1 MLTNNS
7 VQAEADKNQSLVIR
21 LPRTLSYL
29 ETWGF
34 GLTGHV
40 GWIGTAPII
49 HAALGPK
56 AILVWLFGTI
66 ISFLLNL
73 QVQSLGRH
81 WPDVAGGTP
90 NYTTRL
96 LKNFPGLG
104 RYVALGYFFSWA
116 AAPALY
122 AIILT
127 NLIKVNFE
135 TLGISCPETL
145 LKVVFTAIPFIVAFS
160 GSRALALLHL
170 FFVFPA
176 ILLLLLFCIQGVIW
190 LGFSTA
196 SLEFTPT
203 STHSL
208 SFEEWAKWFFLASYS
223 IYACETTSSFVA
235 DSHHPYKT
243 LRFLTVAAWL
253 IPPVFLGASWVL
265 MCSAPNPTIGDDAFL
280 NMVAASKPFWG
291 ENASFLVTLLITVSC
306 LLSSATAVSNS
317 PRILYQLALD
327 RQLSPIFALV
337 SRQGVLGPAILIT
350 FLLSLLCLNLG
361 NVSQLVTVAG
371 TCYLV
376 SIMGLHLG
384 LWLCRGKPQVLW
396 PWWSLGFFF
405 VEAVVLIVGGLAW
418 NWRDFLVGLLLPIVL
433 MIGDVALRRL
443 RFAPL
448 HLEWWTQR
456 YYTRPNKNNSDFLVL
471 QVVVLVSLIC
481 ITATSSWVIRNLL
494 DRVSNNPQN
503 SLLAILLV
511 TLSFIGVAIACWT
524 TLPQIVAIDE
534 ARKQAKNLFITT
546 LDTVPDTVLVLDE
559 NGRICQTNAAAEE
572 LFQTTVQQLLGKKLN
587 QLLICYRGKPEE
599 WSIRTEQTL
608 KINQGLRIV
617 EATISQPF
625 NAQQREYV
633 VIVRDITK
641 RKLVEE
647 ELVQYRYQLEQMVLE
662 RTIELI
668 RVNQQL
674 EQDIIKR
681 QQAQEQLLHNS
692 LHDGLTGLPNQRLF
706 MERVQRAIE
715 RTKHQPKNYLF
726 AVLFLD
732 LDRFK
737 VVNDSLGHLLGNQ
750 LLIAIS
756 HRLKSVLRVV
766 DIVARFGGDE
776 FTILIEE
783 IEDISTA
790 IQVAERI
797 KKVLALPFQL
807 NEHRVFTNVSIGIA
821 LSKADYEQAA
831 QILRDADVAMYC
843 AKALGKARYEV
854 FDPKMHEG
862 ASLLLELET
871 ALRHALIK
879 QEEFRLDYQ
888 PIVSLTTGKITGFE
902 ALIRW
907 YHPERGLISPQDFIP
922 LAEET
927 GMIVSIGQ
935 WVLYEACHQMH
946 TWHQKFPTSLPL
958 TISVNFSGK
967 QITQPDVFKQ
977 VKHILQETGLKPYSL
992 KLEITETFLMD
1003 NFELATTVLS
1013 QLTELNVE
1021 MHMDD
1026 FGTGYSSLSYIHR
1039 LPIKTLKIDRSFVT
1053 NIGSRGE
1060 NLEIVRAIV
1069 TLAHN
1074 LNMSVTAEGIE
1085 TVDQL
1090 AQLKALQCDYGQGYF
1105 FLPPMESAEVEIL
1118 LAANL
1123 CNKNFLKR

>member
-1 MLTNNS
+1 MVSNDSARAQNN
-7 VQAEADKNQSLVIR
+7 QHLLMR

-56 AILVWLFGTI
+56 AILVWFFGTI

-81 WPDVAGGTP
+81 WSDVAGGTP

-96 LKNFPGLG
+96 LKNFPDLG

-135 TLGISCPETL
+135 TLGISCPETF
-145 LKVVFTAIPFIVAFS
+145 LKVLFTAIPFILAFS
-160 GSRALALLHL
+160 GTRALALLHL
-170 FFVFPA
+170 FFVLPA
-176 ILLLLLFCIQGVIW
+176 ILLLLSFCVQGVLW
-190 LGFSTA
+190 LAFSSA
-196 SLEFTPT
+196 NFNFLPT

-208 SFEEWAKWFFLASYS
+208 SFQEWAKWFFLASYS

-235 DSHHPYKT
+235 DSRHPYKT
-243 LRFLTVAAWL
+243 LKFLTVAAWL
-253 IPPVFLGASWVL
+253 IPPVFLGGSWVL
-265 MCSAPNPTIGDDAFL
+265 MCSTQNPIIRDDAFL
-280 NMVAASKPFWG
+280 NLVAASEPFWG
-291 ENASFLVTLLITVSC
+291 ESASFLVTLLITISC

-337 SRQGVLGPAILIT
+337 SRQGVLGPAILLT

-371 TCYLV
+371 TCYLM

-384 LWLCRGKPQVLW
+384 LWLCRGKPHVLW
-396 PWWSLGFFF
+396 PWWSLGFFLL
-405 VEAVVLIVGGLAW
+405 EAVVLIVGGLAW
-418 NWRDFLVGLLLPIVL
+418 NWRDFLVGLLLPIIL
-433 MIGDVALRRL
+433 MITDVVLRRL

-448 HLEWWTQR
+448 HPNWWTQR
-456 YYTRPNKNNSDFLVL
+456 YDTKSNRNNPDFVVL
-471 QVVVLVSLIC
+471 QVIVLVSLIC
-481 ITATSSWVIRNLL
+481 ITATISWVIRDFL
-494 DRVSNNPQN
+494 DRLSNHPQN
-503 SLLAILLV
+503 SFLAILLV
-511 TLSFIGVAIACWT
+511 TLSFAGVAIACWT
-524 TLPQIVAIDE
+524 TLPQIIAIDE
-534 ARKQAKNLFITT
+534 ARKQARNLFITT

-559 NGRICQTNAAAEE
+559 DGTISQTNAAAEE
-572 LFQTTVQQLLGKKLN
+572 LFQTSIQQLLGQNLN
-587 QLLICYRGKPEE
+587 QLLICYRGKPEQ
-599 WSIRTEQTL
+599 WSIRSEQSL

-617 EATISQPF
+617 ESTISQPF
-625 NAQQREYV
+625 NSLLREYI

-641 RKLVEE
+641 RKLAEE
-647 ELVQYRYQLEQMVLE
+647 ELVQYRYQLEQLVLE

-674 EQDIIKR
+674 QQDIVKR
-681 QQAQEQLLHNS
+681 QEAQEQLLHNS

-706 MERVQRAIE
+706 LERVQQAIE
-715 RTKHQPKNYLF
+715 QAKQQNNYLF

-756 HRLKSVLRVV
+756 HRLKSVLRGE

-783 IEDISTA
+783 IEDIDTA

-821 LSKADYEQAA
+821 LSRVDYEQAA

-843 AKALGKARYEV
+843 AKSLGKARYEV

-862 ASLLLELET
+862 AALLLELET
-871 ALRHALIK
+871 ALRNALLK

-888 PIVSLTTGKITGFE
+888 PIVSLTTGKIIGFE

-927 GMIVSIGQ
+927 GMIVNIGQ
-935 WVLYEACHQMH
+935 WVLYEACYQMH
-946 TWHQKFPTSLPL
+946 KWHKQFLTSQPL

-967 QITQPDVFKQ
+967 QITQPGVFKQ
-977 VKHILQETGLKPYSL
+977 VKHILQQTGLEPCCL
-992 KLEITETFLMD
+992 KLEITESLLLD

-1013 QLTELNVE
+1013 QLTALNVE

-1026 FGTGYSSLSYIHR
+1026 FGTGFSSLSYLHR
-1039 LPIKTLKIDRSFVT
+1039 LPIKTIKIDRSFVT
-1053 NIGSRGE
+1053 SIGSRGE
-1060 NLEIVRAIV
+1060 NLEIIRAIV

-1105 FLPPMESAEVEIL
+1105 FLPPMERAEVEIL

-1123 CNKNFLKR
+1123 CGKNFLKR

>member
-1 MLTNNS
+1 MVNNNS
-7 VQAEADKNQSLVIR
+7 VQAEKNQHLVIR

-81 WPDVAGGTP
+81 WSDVAGGTP

-96 LKNFPGLG
+96 LENFPALG

-135 TLGISCPETL
+135 PLGISFPENL
-145 LKVVFTAIPFIVAFS
+145 LKVLFTAIPFILAFS
-160 GSRALALLHL
+160 GTRALALLHL

-176 ILLLLLFCIQGVIW
+176 ILLLLLFCIQGVLW
-190 LGFSTA
+190 LAFST
-196 SLEFTPT
+196 SSFKFLPI

-208 SFEEWAKWFFLASYS
+208 SFEEWAKWFFLGSYS
-223 IYACETTSSFVA
+223 IFACETTSSFVA
-235 DSHHPYKT
+235 DSRHPYKT

-253 IPPVFLGASWVL
+253 IPLVFLGGSWVL
-265 MCSAPNPTIGDDAFL
+265 ICSAPNPALGDDVFL
-280 NMVAASKPFWG
+280 NLVAASVPFWG
-291 ENASFLVTLLITVSC
+291 ESAPFLVTLLITISC

-317 PRILYQLALD
+317 PRMLYQLALD
-327 RQLSPIFALV
+327 RQISPIFALV
-337 SRQGVLGPAILIT
+337 SRQGVLVPAILVT

-361 NVSQLVTVAG
+361 NISQLVTVAG
-371 TCYLV
+371 TCYLM

-384 LWLCRGKPQVLW
+384 LWLCRGQAHVLW
-396 PWWSLGFFF
+396 PWWSLSFFL

-418 NWRDFLVGLLLPIVL
+418 NWRDFLVGLLLPIIL

-443 RFAPL
+443 KFAPL
-448 HLEWWTQR
+448 HPKWWTQR
-456 YYTRPNKNNSDFLVL
+456 YDTRAVKNNSDFVVL
-471 QVVVLVSLIC
+471 QVIVLVSLIC
-481 ITATSSWVIRNLL
+481 ITATISWVIRDLL
-494 DRVSNNPQN
+494 DRLSTNPQN

-511 TLSFIGVAIACWT
+511 TLSFTGVAIACWT
-524 TLPQIVAIDE
+524 TLPQIIAIDE
-534 ARKQAKNLFITT
+534 ARKQARNLFITT

-559 NGRICQTNAAAEE
+559 KGRICQTNAAAEE
-572 LFQTTVQQLLGKKLN
+572 LFETNIQQLLGKNLN
-587 QLLICYRGKPEE
+587 QLLMCYRGTPEQ
-599 WSIRTEQTL
+599 WSIRSEQSL
-608 KINQGLRIV
+608 RINQGLRIV
-617 EATISQPF
+617 ESTISQPF
-625 NAQQREYV
+625 NSQLREYI

-641 RKLVEE
+641 RKLAEE
-647 ELVQYRYQLEQMVLE
+647 ELVQYRYQLEQLVLE

-674 EQDIIKR
+674 QEDIIKR
-681 QQAQEQLLHNS
+681 QEAQEQLLHNS

-706 MERVQRAIE
+706 LERVQQAIE
-715 RTKHQPKNYLF
+715 HTKQQNNYLF

-737 VVNDSLGHLLGNQ
+737 VINDSLGHLMGNQ

-756 HRLKSVLRVV
+756 HRLKSVLRVG

-797 KKVLALPFQL
+797 KKVLDLPFQL

-821 LSKADYEQAA
+821 LSKVDYEQAA

-862 ASLLLELET
+862 AALLLELET
-871 ALRHALIK
+871 ALRHALLK
-879 QEEFRLDYQ
+879 REEFCLDYQ
-888 PIVSLTTGKITGFE
+888 PIVSLITGKIIGFE

-927 GMIVSIGQ
+927 GMIVTIGQ

-946 TWHQKFPTSLPL
+946 RWHKQFPTSLPL

-977 VKHILQETGLKPYSL
+977 VKHILQQTGLEPCYL
-992 KLEITETFLMD
+992 KLEITETLLMD

-1013 QLTELNVE
+1013 QLTALNVE
-1021 MHMDD
+1021 LHMDD
-1026 FGTGYSSLSYIHR
+1026 FGTGYSSLSYLHR
-1039 LPIKTLKIDRSFVT
+1039 LPIKTIKIDRSFVT

-1060 NLEIVRAIV
+1060 NLEIIRAIV

-1085 TVDQL
+1085 TVEQL

-1105 FLPPMESAEVEIL
+1105 FLPPMGRAEVERL

-1123 CNKNFLKR
+1123 CNKNFLMR

>member
-1 MLTNNS
+1 MISNDY
-7 VQAEADKNQSLVIR
+7 VHADKNQPLGMR

-49 HAALGPK
+49 HAALGSK

-66 ISFLLNL
+66 VSFLLNL

-90 NYTTRL
+90 NYTTKL
-96 LKNFPGLG
+96 LKNFPSLG
-104 RYVALGYFFSWA
+104 RYVALGYFFSWV

-127 NLIKVNFE
+127 NLIKVNFQ
-135 TLGISCPETL
+135 TLGIVCPETF

-160 GSRALALLHL
+160 GTRALALLHL

-176 ILLLLLFCIQGVIW
+176 ILLLFLFCIQGVLW
-190 LGFSTA
+190 LTFS
-196 SLEFTPT
+196 ST
-203 STHSL
+203 SFNLPPISIHSL

-235 DSHHPYKT
+235 DSHNSEKT
-243 LRFLTVAAWL
+243 LKFLSVAAWL
-253 IPPVFLGASWVL
+253 IPPVFIGSSWVL
-265 MCSAPNPTIGDDAFL
+265 TCSAPNPTIGDDVFL
-280 NMVAASKPFWG
+280 NLLAASVPFWG
-291 ENASFLVTLLITVSC
+291 KYASFLVTLLITISC

-317 PRILYQLALD
+317 PRILYQLGLD
-327 RQLSPIFALV
+327 GQLSEIFAVV
-337 SRQGVLGPAILIT
+337 SRQGVLGPAILVAFI
-350 FLLSLLCLNLG
+350 LSLFCLNLG

-371 TCYLV
+371 TCYLL

-384 LWLCRGKPQVLW
+384 LWLCRGQPQVLW
-396 PWWSLGFFF
+396 PWCSLGFFF
-405 VEAVVLIVGGLAW
+405 IEAIVLIVGGLAW

-433 MIGDVALRRL
+433 MLGDIVLRHL
-443 RFAPL
+443 RFGPL
-448 HLEWWTQR
+448 DPRWWTER
-456 YYTRPNKNNSDFLVL
+456 YDAKSSTNNPDFVVL

-481 ITATSSWVIRNLL
+481 ITACSSWFIRDLL
-494 DRVSNNPQN
+494 SKVTNNAPN

-511 TLSFIGVAIACWT
+511 ILSFIGVAIACWT

-559 NGRICQTNAAAEE
+559 DGMICQINAAAEE
-572 LFQTTVQQLLGKKLN
+572 LFELSIQQLLGQNLN
-587 QLLICYRGKPEE
+587 QLLMSYHGKPEK
-599 WSIRTEQTL
+599 WSIRSEQTL
-608 KINQGLRIV
+608 KINKGLRIV
-617 EATISQPF
+617 ESTVSCPF
-625 NAQQREYV
+625 NPQLREYV
-633 VIVRDITK
+633 VIVRDITQ
-641 RKLVEE
+641 RKLAEE
-647 ELVQYRYQLEQMVLE
+647 ELVQYRCQLEQLVLE

-674 EQDIIKR
+674 QQDIIKR
-681 QQAQEQLLHNS
+681 QNAQEQLLHNS
-692 LHDGLTGLPNQRLF
+692 LHDVLTGLPNQSLF
-706 MERVQRAIE
+706 IERVQQSIE
-715 RTKHQPKNYLF
+715 RTKQNDNYLF

-732 LDRFK
+732 VDRFK

-756 HRLKSVLRVV
+756 HRLKSVVRAG

-783 IEDISTA
+783 IDDINTA
-790 IQVAERI
+790 IQIAERI

-807 NEHRVFTNVSIGIA
+807 NEHRVFANASIGIA
-821 LSKADYEQAA
+821 FSKVDYQQAA
-831 QILRDADVAMYC
+831 QIIRDADVAMYS
-843 AKALGKARYEV
+843 AKALGKARYQV
-854 FDPKMHEG
+854 FDQKMHES

-871 ALRHALIK
+871 ALRHALLLK
-879 QEEFRLDYQ
+879 QEEFRLYYQ
-888 PIVSLTTGKITGFE
+888 PIISLLTGKIIGFE

-907 YHPERGLISPQDFIP
+907 HHPERGIVSPQDFIP

-935 WVLYEACHQMH
+935 WVLYQACHQMH
-946 TWHQKFPTSLPL
+946 IWHQQFPSSLNL

-967 QITQPDVFKQ
+967 QISQPDIFKQ
-977 VKHILQETGLKPYSL
+977 VKLILQQTGLKPCSL
-992 KLEITETFLMD
+992 KLEITESLLMD

-1013 QLTELNVE
+1013 QLTALNIEL
-1021 MHMDD
+1021 HMDD
-1026 FGTGYSSLSYIHR
+1026 FGTGYSSLNYLHR
-1039 LPIKTLKIDRSFVT
+1039 LPIKTIKIDRSFVN

-1085 TVDQL
+1085 TVEQL

-1105 FLPPMESAEVEIL
+1105 FLPPLESVEVEAL
-1118 LAANL
+1118 LAANF
-1123 CNKNFLKR
+1123 CCKDFFSK

>member
-1 MLTNNS
+1 MVS
-7 VQAEADKNQSLVIR
+7 KDSAPADKNQHLLMR

-56 AILVWLFGTI
+56 AILVWFFGTI

-73 QVQSLGRH
+73 QVQKLGRH
-81 WPDVAGGTP
+81 WSDVAGGTP

-135 TLGISCPETL
+135 TLGISCPETF
-145 LKVVFTAIPFIVAFS
+145 LKVVFTAIPFILAFS
-160 GSRALALLHL
+160 GTRALALLHL

-176 ILLLLLFCIQGVIW
+176 ILLLLLFCIQGVLW
-190 LGFSTA
+190 LAFSTP
-196 SLEFTPT
+196 SFKFIST
-203 STHSL
+203 STNSL

-235 DSHHPYKT
+235 DSRHPYKT

-253 IPPVFLGASWVL
+253 IPPVFLGGSWVL
-265 MCSAPNPTIGDDAFL
+265 MCSTPNPTIGDDAYL
-280 NMVAASKPFWG
+280 NLVAASKPFWG
-291 ENASFLVTLLITVSC
+291 ESASFLVTLLITISC

-337 SRQGVLGPAILIT
+337 SRQGVLGPAILVT

-371 TCYLV
+371 TCYLM

-384 LWLCRGKPQVLW
+384 LWLCRGKPYVLW
-396 PWWSLGFFF
+396 PWWSLGFFL

-418 NWRDFLVGLLLPIVL
+418 NWRDFLVGLLLPIL
-433 MIGDVALRRL
+433 LIIGDVSLRRF

-448 HLEWWTQR
+448 HPNWWTQR
-456 YYTRPNKNNSDFLVL
+456 YDTSSSRNNPDFVVL
-471 QVVVLVSLIC
+471 QVTVLVSLIC
-481 ITATSSWVIRNLL
+481 ITATISWVIRDFL
-494 DRVSNNPQN
+494 DRFSNNPQN

-511 TLSFIGVAIACWT
+511 TLSFAGVAIACWT
-524 TLPQIVAIDE
+524 TLPQIIAIDE
-534 ARKQAKNLFITT
+534 ARKQARNLFITT
-546 LDTVPDTVLVLDE
+546 LNTVPDTVLVLDE
-559 NGRICQTNAAAEE
+559 NGTISQINAAAEE
-572 LFQTTVQQLLGKKLN
+572 LFQISVHQLIGQKLN
-587 QLLICYRGKPEE
+587 QILICYRGKPEQ
-599 WSIRTEQTL
+599 WSIRSEQTL

-617 EATISQPF
+617 ESTISQPF
-625 NAQQREYV
+625 NSQLREYV
-633 VIVRDITK
+633 VIVRDITR
-641 RKLVEE
+641 RKLAEE
-647 ELVQYRYQLEQMVLE
+647 ELVQYRYQLEQLVLE

-674 EQDIIKR
+674 QQDIIKR
-681 QQAQEQLLHNS
+681 QEVQEQLLHNS
-692 LHDGLTGLPNQRLF
+692 LHDELTGLPNQRLF
-706 MERVQRAIE
+706 MERVQQAIE
-715 RTKHQPKNYLF
+715 QTKQQNNYLF

-756 HRLKSVLRVV
+756 HRLKSVLRVG

-821 LSKADYEQAA
+821 LSRADYEQAA

-854 FDPKMHEG
+854 FDQKMHEG
-862 ASLLLELET
+862 AALLLELET
-871 ALRHALIK
+871 ALRHALLK

-888 PIVSLTTGKITGFE
+888 PIVSLTTGKIIGFE
-902 ALIRW
+902 ALLRW

-927 GMIVSIGQ
+927 GMIVTIGQ

-946 TWHQKFPTSLPL
+946 AWHKQFPTSIPL

-967 QITQPDVFKQ
+967 QITQPDVFKE
-977 VKHILQETGLKPYSL
+977 VKHILQQTGLEPCYL
-992 KLEITETFLMD
+992 KLEITETLLMD

-1013 QLTELNVE
+1013 QLTALNVE

-1026 FGTGYSSLSYIHR
+1026 FGTGYSSLSYLHR

-1053 NIGSRGE
+1053 TIGSRGE
-1060 NLEIVRAIV
+1060 NLEIIRAIV

-1085 TVDQL
+1085 TVEQL

-1105 FLPPMESAEVEIL
+1105 FLPPMERTEVERL

-1123 CNKNFLKR
+1123 CRKNFLKR

>member
-1 MLTNNS
+1 MVSNDSARAENN
-7 VQAEADKNQSLVIR
+7 QHLLMR

-56 AILVWLFGTI
+56 AILVWFFGTI

-127 NLIKVNFE
+127 DLIQVNFE
-135 TLGISCPETL
+135 TLGISCPETF
-145 LKVVFTAIPFIVAFS
+145 LKILFTAIPFVLAFS
-160 GSRALALLHL
+160 GTRALALLHL

-176 ILLLLLFCIQGVIW
+176 ILLLLLFSIQGVLW
-190 LGFSTA
+190 LAFS
-196 SLEFTPT
+196 SGSFKVIST

-235 DSHHPYKT
+235 DSRHPYKT
-243 LRFLTVAAWL
+243 LKFLTVAAWL
-253 IPPVFLGASWVL
+253 IPPVFIGASWVL
-265 MCSAPNPTIGDDAFL
+265 MCSPPNPTIGDDTFL
-280 NMVAASKPFWG
+280 NLVAASKPFWG
-291 ENASFLVTLLITVSC
+291 EYASFLVTLLITISC

-327 RQLSPIFALV
+327 RQISPIFGLV
-337 SRQGVLGPAILIT
+337 SRQGVLVPAILVT

-361 NVSQLVTVAG
+361 NISQLVTVAG
-371 TCYLV
+371 TCYLI

-384 LWLCRGKPQVLW
+384 LWLCRSQPHVLW
-396 PWWSLGFFF
+396 PWWSLGFFL

-433 MIGDVALRRL
+433 MSADLGLRRL

-448 HLEWWTQR
+448 QPNWWTQR
-456 YYTRPNKNNSDFLVL
+456 YDTKSSRNNPDFVVL
-471 QVVVLVSLIC
+471 QVIVLVSLIC
-481 ITATSSWVIRNLL
+481 ITATISWVIRDLL
-494 DRVSNNPQN
+494 DRLSTNLQN

-511 TLSFIGVAIACWT
+511 TLSFTGVAIACWT

-534 ARKQAKNLFITT
+534 ARKQARNLFITT

-559 NGRICQTNAAAEE
+559 DGKISQTNAAAEE
-572 LFQTTVQQLLGKKLN
+572 LFETSLQQLLGQNLN
-587 QLLICYRGKPEE
+587 QLLISYRGKPDK
-599 WSIRTEQTL
+599 WSIRSEQSL

-617 EATISQPF
+617 ESTISQPF
-625 NAQQREYV
+625 NSQLREYI

-641 RKLVEE
+641 RKLAEE
-647 ELVQYRYQLEQMVLE
+647 ELLQYRYQLEQLVLE

-674 EQDIIKR
+674 QQDIIKR
-681 QQAQEQLLHNS
+681 QEAQEQLLHNS

-706 MERVQRAIE
+706 IERVQQAIE
-715 RTKHQPKNYLF
+715 RTKQQNNYLF

-756 HRLKSVLRVV
+756 HRLKSVLRVG

-821 LSKADYEQAA
+821 LSKPDYEQAA
-831 QILRDADVAMYC
+831 QIIRDADVAMYC

-854 FDPKMHEG
+854 FDSKMHEG
-862 ASLLLELET
+862 AALLLELET
-871 ALRHALIK
+871 ALRHALLK

-888 PIVSLTTGKITGFE
+888 PIVSLTTGKIIGFE
-902 ALIRW
+902 ALLRW

-935 WVLYEACHQMH
+935 WVLYEACNQMH
-946 TWHQKFPTSLPL
+946 RWHKQFPTSIPL

-967 QITQPDVFKQ
+967 QITQPNVFKE
-977 VKHILQETGLKPYSL
+977 VKHILQQTGLEPCCL
-992 KLEITETFLMD
+992 KLEITETLLMD

-1013 QLTELNVE
+1013 QLTALNVE

-1026 FGTGYSSLSYIHR
+1026 FGTGYSSLSYLHR

-1053 NIGSRGE
+1053 SIGSRGE
-1060 NLEIVRAIV
+1060 NLEIIRAIV

-1085 TVDQL
+1085 TVEQL

-1105 FLPPMESAEVEIL
+1105 FLPPMERAEVEIL

-1123 CNKNFLKR
+1123 CGKNFLNR

>member
-1 MLTNNS
+1 MVSNDS
-7 VQAEADKNQSLVIR
+7 ARAEKNQHLLMR

-56 AILVWLFGTI
+56 AILVWFFGTI
-66 ISFLLNL
+66 VSFLLNL
-73 QVQSLGRH
+73 QVQSLGRY
-81 WPDVAGGTP
+81 WSDVAGGTP

-96 LKNFPGLG
+96 LENFPALG

-135 TLGISCPETL
+135 PLGISFPENL
-145 LKVVFTAIPFIVAFS
+145 LKVLFTAIPFILAFS
-160 GSRALALLHL
+160 GTRALALLHL

-176 ILLLLLFCIQGVIW
+176 ILLLLLFCIQGVLW
-190 LGFSTA
+190 LAFST
-196 SLEFTPT
+196 SSFKFLPI

-208 SFEEWAKWFFLASYS
+208 SFEEWAKWFFLGSYS
-223 IYACETTSSFVA
+223 IFACETTSSFVA
-235 DSHHPYKT
+235 DSRHPYKT
-243 LRFLTVAAWL
+243 LSFLTVAAWL
-253 IPPVFLGASWVL
+253 IPPVFLGGSWVL

-280 NMVAASKPFWG
+280 NLVEASKPFWG
-291 ENASFLVTLLITVSC
+291 ESASFLVTLLITISC

-317 PRILYQLALD
+317 PRMLYQLALD
-327 RQLSPIFALV
+327 RQISPIFALV
-337 SRQGVLGPAILIT
+337 SRQGVLGPAILVT

-361 NVSQLVTVAG
+361 NISQLVTVAG
-371 TCYLV
+371 TCYLM

-384 LWLCRGKPQVLW
+384 LWLCRGQPHVLW
-396 PWWSLGFFF
+396 PWWSLGFFL
-405 VEAVVLIVGGLAW
+405 VELVVLIVGGLAW
-418 NWRDFLVGLLLPIVL
+418 NWIDFLVGLLLPIIL

-448 HLEWWTQR
+448 HPKWWTQR
-456 YYTRPNKNNSDFLVL
+456 YDTRAIKNNSDFVVL
-471 QVVVLVSLIC
+471 QVIVLVSLIC
-481 ITATSSWVIRNLL
+481 ITATISWVIRDLL
-494 DRVSNNPQN
+494 DRLSTNPQN

-511 TLSFIGVAIACWT
+511 TLSFTGVAIACWT
-524 TLPQIVAIDE
+524 TLPQIIAIDE
-534 ARKQAKNLFITT
+534 ARKQARNLFITT

-559 NGRICQTNAAAEE
+559 KGIICQTNAAAEE
-572 LFQTTVQQLLGKKLN
+572 LFETSIQQLLGKNLN
-587 QLLICYRGKPEE
+587 QLLMCYRGTPEQ
-599 WSIRTEQTL
+599 WSIRSEQSL
-608 KINQGLRIV
+608 RINQGLRIV
-617 EATISQPF
+617 ESTISQPF
-625 NAQQREYV
+625 NSQLREYI

-641 RKLVEE
+641 RKLAEE
-647 ELVQYRYQLEQMVLE
+647 ELVQYRYQLEQLVLE

-674 EQDIIKR
+674 QQDIIKR
-681 QQAQEQLLHNS
+681 QEAQEQLLHNS

-706 MERVQRAIE
+706 MERVQQAIE
-715 RTKHQPKNYLF
+715 HSKQQNNYLF

-737 VVNDSLGHLLGNQ
+737 VVNDSLGHLQGNQ

-756 HRLKSVLRVV
+756 HRLKSVLRVG

-776 FTILIEE
+776 FTILLEE

-790 IQVAERI
+790 IHVAERI
-797 KKVLALPFQL
+797 KKVLASPFQL

-821 LSKADYEQAA
+821 LSKRDYEQAA

-862 ASLLLELET
+862 AALLLELET
-871 ALRHALIK
+871 ALRHALLK
-879 QEEFRLDYQ
+879 QEDFRLDYQ
-888 PIVSLTTGKITGFE
+888 PIVSLTTGKVIGFE

-927 GMIVSIGQ
+927 GMIVSIGE

-946 TWHQKFPTSLPL
+946 RWHQQFPTSPPL

-977 VKHILQETGLKPYSL
+977 VKHILQQTGLEPCCL
-992 KLEITETFLMD
+992 KLEITETLLMD

-1013 QLTELNVE
+1013 QLTALNVE
-1021 MHMDD
+1021 THMDD
-1026 FGTGYSSLSYIHR
+1026 FGTGYSSLSYLHR
-1039 LPIKTLKIDRSFVT
+1039 LPIKTIKIDRSFVT
-1053 NIGSRGE
+1053 SIGSRGE
-1060 NLEIVRAIV
+1060 NLEIIRAIV

-1085 TVDQL
+1085 TVEQL

-1105 FLPPMESAEVEIL
+1105 FLSPMERAEVERL

-1123 CNKNFLKR
+1123 CSKNFLKR

>member
-7 VQAEADKNQSLVIR
+7 VQAETNQHLGIR

-49 HAALGPK
+49 HAALGSK

-73 QVQSLGRH
+73 QIQSLGRH

-96 LKNFPGLG
+96 LKNFPGLD

-116 AAPALY
+116 APPALY

-127 NLIKVNFE
+127 NLIKANLE
-135 TLGISCPETL
+135 TLNISCPEAF
-145 LKVVFTAIPFIVAFS
+145 LKVLFTAIPFILAFS
-160 GSRALALLHL
+160 GTRALALLHL

-190 LGFSTA
+190 LAFSAT
-196 SLEFTPT
+196 SFQFIPI

-235 DSHHPYKT
+235 DSRHPYKT
-243 LRFLTVAAWL
+243 LSFLTVAAWL
-253 IPPVFLGASWVL
+253 IPAVFLGGSWVL
-265 MCSAPNPTIGDDAFL
+265 MCSTPDPIIDDAFL
-280 NMVAASKPFWG
+280 NLVEASKLFWG
-291 ENASFLVTLLITVSC
+291 ESVSFIVTLIITISC
-306 LLSSATAVSNS
+306 LLSAATAVSNS

-327 RQLSPIFALV
+327 GQLSPLFTLV
-337 SRQGVLGPAILIT
+337 SPQGVLGPAILVT

-361 NVSQLVTVAG
+361 NITQLVTVAG

-384 LWLCRGKPQVLW
+384 LWLCREKPQVLW

-418 NWRDFLVGLLLPIVL
+418 NWRDFLTGLLLPIIL
-433 MIGDVALRRL
+433 MLGDVALRRL
-443 RFAPL
+443 KLASLYPK
-448 HLEWWTQR
+448 WWAQH
-456 YYTRPNKNNSDFLVL
+456 YKANFNKNNQDFVVL
-471 QVVVLVSLIC
+471 QVIVLVPLIC
-481 ITATSSWVIRNLL
+481 ITATSAWIIRNLL
-494 DRVSNNPQN
+494 DTNSNNTDN

-511 TLSFIGVAIACWT
+511 TFSFSGVAIACWT
-524 TLPQIVAIDE
+524 TLPQIVAIDD
-534 ARKQAKNLFITT
+534 ARKQAKSLFITT

-559 NGRICQTNAAAEE
+559 DGKICQTNAAAEE
-572 LFQTTVQQLLGKKLN
+572 LFQTDIQQLLGQKLN
-587 QLLICYRGKPEE
+587 QILICYRGKPEQ
-599 WSIRTEQTL
+599 WPIRSGQTL
-608 KINQGLRIV
+608 KTNQGLRIV
-617 EATISQPF
+617 ESTISQPF
-625 NAQQREYV
+625 NYQLRQYV

-641 RKLVEE
+641 RKLVEK
-647 ELVQYRYQLEQMVLE
+647 ELVQYCHHLEQMLLKS
-662 RTIELI
+662 TIELI
-668 RVNQQL
+668 KANQQL
-674 EQDIIKR
+674 GKDIMKH

-692 LHDGLTGLPNQRLF
+692 LHDGLTGLPNQRFFL
-706 MERVQRAIE
+706 EQVQQAIE
-715 RTKHQPKNYLF
+715 RTKQQNKYLF

-737 VVNDSLGHLLGNQ
+737 VINNSLGHLLGNQ
-750 LLIAIS
+750 LLIEVS
-756 HRLKSVLRVV
+756 YRLKSVLRVK
-766 DIVARFGGDE
+766 DIVARFSGDE
-776 FTILIEE
+776 FTILIKE
-783 IEDISTA
+783 IEDINTV
-790 IQVAERI
+790 IQLAERI
-797 KKVLALPFQL
+797 KKVLAFPFQL
-807 NEHRVFTNVSIGIA
+807 NEHITFTNANIGIA
-821 LSKADYEQAA
+821 LSKTDYEQAA
-831 QILRDADVAMYC
+831 QILRDAHVAMYR
-843 AKALGKARYEV
+843 AKLFAKARYEV
-854 FDPKMHEG
+854 FDPKIYER
-862 ASLLLELET
+862 AYLLLELEI
-871 ALRHALIK
+871 ALRNAMLK

-888 PIVSLTTGKITGFE
+888 PIISLATGKIIGFE

-907 YHPERGLISPQDFIP
+907 HHPERGLIAPQDFIP

-946 TWHQKFPTSLPL
+946 KWHKQFPSSLPL

-967 QITQPDVFKQ
+967 QITEPDVFKQ
-977 VKHILQETGLKPYSL
+977 VKHILKETGLKPCSL

-1013 QLTELNVE
+1013 QLATLNVD
-1021 MHMDD
+1021 MHIDD
-1026 FGTGYSSLSYIHR
+1026 FGTGYSSLNYLHR
-1039 LPIKTLKIDRSFVT
+1039 LPIKTLKIDRSFVS
-1053 NIGSRGE
+1053 NIGSRKE

-1074 LNMSVTAEGIE
+1074 LNISVTAKGIE
-1085 TVDQL
+1085 TVEQL
-1090 AQLKALQCDYGQGYF
+1090 GQLKALQCDYGQGYF
-1105 FLPPMESAEVEIL
+1105 FLPPIDGEQVERL
-1118 LAANL
+1118 LVANL
-1123 CNKNFLKR
+1123 CYKKF

>member
-7 VQAEADKNQSLVIR
+7 AQAEKNQRLVIR
-21 LPRTLSYL
+21 LPRTLSYP

-66 ISFLLNL
+66 ISFLLNF

-96 LKNFPGLG
+96 LKNFPSLG

-127 NLIKVNFE
+127 DLIQVNFE
-135 TLGISCPETL
+135 KLSISCPETF
-145 LKVVFTAIPFIVAFS
+145 LKVLFTAIPFILAFS
-160 GSRALALLHL
+160 GTRALALLHL

-176 ILLLLLFCIQGVIW
+176 ILLLLLFCIQGVVW
-190 LGFSTA
+190 SAFSTT
-196 SLEFTPT
+196 SFKLILT
-203 STHSL
+203 STDSL
-208 SFEEWAKWFFLASYS
+208 SFEEWAKCFFLASYS

-235 DSHHPYKT
+235 DSRHPYKT
-243 LRFLTVAAWL
+243 LKFLTVAAWL
-253 IPPVFLGASWVL
+253 IPAVFLGASWVL
-265 MCSAPNPTIGDDAFL
+265 MCSPPNPKIGNDAFL
-280 NMVAASKPFWG
+280 NLVAASKPFWG
-291 ENASFLVTLLITVSC
+291 ESACFIVTLLITISC
-306 LLSSATAVSNS
+306 LLSAATAVSNS

-327 RQLSPIFALV
+327 EQLCPLFTLV
-337 SRQGVLGPAILIT
+337 SPQGVLGPAILVT

-361 NVSQLVTVAG
+361 NIPQLVTVAG

-396 PWWSLGFFF
+396 PWWSLGFFC

-418 NWRDFLVGLLLPIVL
+418 NWRDFLVGLLLPIIL

-443 RFAPL
+443 NLAPL
-448 HLEWWTQR
+448 HLQWWTQHYNVR
-456 YYTRPNKNNSDFLVL
+456 FSRNNQDFAVL
-471 QVVVLVSLIC
+471 QVIVLVSLIC
-481 ITATSSWVIRNLL
+481 ITATSSWLLRDLL
-494 DRVSNNPQN
+494 DKNHHNIHN

-511 TLSFIGVAIACWT
+511 TLSFAGVAIACWT
-524 TLPQIVAIDE
+524 TLPQIVAIDN
-534 ARKQAKNLFITT
+534 ARKQAKSLFITT

-559 NGRICQTNAAAEE
+559 NGKICQTNAAAEE
-572 LFQTTVQQLLGKKLN
+572 LFQTTVQQLLGQKLN
-587 QLLICYRGKPEE
+587 QLLISYRGKPEQ
-599 WSIRTEQTL
+599 WSIRSEQTL
-608 KINQGLRIV
+608 KINQGLLIV
-617 EATISQPF
+617 ESTISQPF
-625 NAQQREYV
+625 NSQLREYV
-633 VIVRDITK
+633 VIIRDITK
-641 RKLVEE
+641 RKLVEK
-647 ELVQYRYQLEQMVLE
+647 ELVRYRHQLEQMVLE
-662 RTIELI
+662 RTVELI

-706 MERVQRAIE
+706 LERVQGAIE
-715 RTKHQPKNYLF
+715 RTKQQNKYLF

-750 LLIAIS
+750 LLIEIS
-756 HRLKSVLRVV
+756 HRLKSVLRVG

-807 NEHRVFTNVSIGIA
+807 NEHKVFTNASIGIA

-843 AKALGKARYEV
+843 AKSLGKARYEV
-854 FDPKMHEG
+854 FDGKMHEG

-871 ALRHALIK
+871 ALRNALLK
-879 QEEFRLDYQ
+879 QEEFRLEYQ
-888 PIVSLTTGKITGFE
+888 PIISLTSGKIIGFE

-907 YHPERGLISPQDFIP
+907 HHPKRGLVSPQDFIP

-927 GMIVSIGQ
+927 GMIVTIGQ

-946 TWHQKFPTSLPL
+946 KWHKQFPNSLSL
-958 TISVNFSGK
+958 TMSVNFSGK

-977 VKHILQETGLKPYSL
+977 VKHILQETGLNPGSL
-992 KLEITETFLMD
+992 KLEITETLLMD

-1013 QLTELNVE
+1013 QLTALNIEL
-1021 MHMDD
+1021 HMDD
-1026 FGTGYSSLSYIHR
+1026 FGTGYSSLNYLHR
-1039 LPIKTLKIDRSFVT
+1039 LPIKTLKIDRSFVS

-1074 LNMSVTAEGIE
+1074 LDMSVTAEGIE
-1085 TVDQL
+1085 TVEQL

-1105 FLPPMESAEVEIL
+1105 FLAPMEDVEVETL

-1123 CNKNFLKR
+1123 CGKNFLIK

>member
-1 MLTNNS
+1 MVSNDS
-7 VQAEADKNQSLVIR
+7 ARAEKNQHLLIR

-49 HAALGPK
+49 HAVLGPK
-56 AILVWLFGTI
+56 AILVWFFGAI

-96 LKNFPGLG
+96 LNNFPGLG

-135 TLGISCPETL
+135 PLGISYPETL
-145 LKVVFTAIPFIVAFS
+145 LKVVFTAIPFILAFS
-160 GSRALALLHL
+160 GTRALALLHL

-176 ILLLLLFCIQGVIW
+176 ILLLLLFCVQGGIW
-190 LGFSTA
+190 LAFSNA
-196 SLEFTPT
+196 SFKFIPT

-208 SFEEWAKWFFLASYS
+208 NFEEWAKWFFLGSYS

-235 DSHHPYKT
+235 DSRHPYKT
-243 LRFLTVAAWL
+243 LRFLSVAAWL
-253 IPPVFLGASWVL
+253 IPPVFIGGSWVL
-265 MCSAPNPTIGDDAFL
+265 MSSPPNPTVADDTFL
-280 NMVAASKPFWG
+280 NLVAASKPFWG
-291 ENASFLVTLLITVSC
+291 ESAPFLVTLLITISC

-337 SRQGVLGPAILIT
+337 SRQGVLGPAILVT

-361 NVSQLVTVAG
+361 NISQLVTVAG
-371 TCYLV
+371 TCYLM

-384 LWLCRGKPQVLW
+384 LWLCRGQPHVLY
-396 PWWSLGFFF
+396 PWWSLGFFL

-418 NWRDFLVGLLLPIVL
+418 NWENFLVGLLLPIIL
-433 MIGDVALRRL
+433 IIGDVALRRS

-448 HLEWWTQR
+448 HPKWWTQR
-456 YYTRPNKNNSDFLVL
+456 YDRKSMRNNSDFVVL
-471 QVVVLVSLIC
+471 QVIVLVSLIC
-481 ITATSSWVIRNLL
+481 ITATISWVIRDLL
-494 DRVSNNPQN
+494 DKLSANPQN

-511 TLSFIGVAIACWT
+511 TLSFTGVAIACWT

-534 ARKQAKNLFITT
+534 ARKQARNLFITT

-559 NGRICQTNAAAEE
+559 NGTISQTNAAAEE
-572 LFQTTVQQLLGKKLN
+572 LFQTSVQQLLGKNLN
-587 QLLICYRGKPEE
+587 QILIYYRGKPEE
-599 WSIRTEQTL
+599 WSIRSEQTL

-617 EATISQPF
+617 ESTISQPF
-625 NAQQREYV
+625 NSQLREYV

-641 RKLVEE
+641 RKLAEE
-647 ELVQYRYQLEQMVLE
+647 ELVQYRYQLEQLVLE

-681 QQAQEQLLHNS
+681 QEAQEQLLHNS

-706 MERVQRAIE
+706 MERVQQAIE
-715 RTKHQPKNYLF
+715 YTKQQNNYLF

-756 HRLKSVLRVV
+756 HRLKSVLRTG

-797 KKVLALPFQL
+797 KKVLTLPFQL

-821 LSKADYEQAA
+821 LSRADYEQAA
-831 QILRDADVAMYC
+831 QILRDADVAMYS

-862 ASLLLELET
+862 AALLLELET
-871 ALRHALIK
+871 ALRHALLK

-888 PIVSLTTGKITGFE
+888 PIVSLTTGKIIGFE

-935 WVLYEACHQMH
+935 WVLYEACQQMH
-946 TWHQKFPTSLPL
+946 RWHKKFPTSIPL

-967 QITQPDVFKQ
+967 QITQPDVFKE
-977 VKHILQETGLKPYSL
+977 VKHILQETGLEPCCL
-992 KLEITETFLMD
+992 KLEITETLLMD
-1003 NFELATTVLS
+1003 NFELATAVLS
-1013 QLTELNVE
+1013 QLTALNVE
-1021 MHMDD
+1021 LHMDD
-1026 FGTGYSSLSYIHR
+1026 FGTGYSSLSYLHR
-1039 LPIKTLKIDRSFVT
+1039 LPIKTIKIDRSFVT

-1060 NLEIVRAIV
+1060 NLEIIRAIV

-1085 TVDQL
+1085 TVEQL

-1105 FLPPMESAEVEIL
+1105 FLPPMEGAEVEIL

-1123 CNKNFLKR
+1123 CSKNFLIR

>member
-1 MLTNNS
+1 MVSNDSARVENN
-7 VQAEADKNQSLVIR
+7 QHLLIR

-56 AILVWLFGTI
+56 AILVWFFGTI

-81 WPDVAGGTP
+81 WPDIAGGTP

-96 LKNFPGLG
+96 LKNFPVLG
-104 RYVALGYFFSWA
+104 RYAALGYFFSWA

-127 NLIKVNFE
+127 DLIKVNFE

-145 LKVVFTAIPFIVAFS
+145 LRVLFTAIPFILAFS
-160 GSRALALLHL
+160 GTRALALLHL

-176 ILLLLLFCIQGVIW
+176 ILLMLLFCIQGVFW
-190 LGFSTA
+190 LVFSSA
-196 SLEFTPT
+196 SFKLIST

-235 DSHHPYKT
+235 DSRHPYKT
-243 LRFLTVAAWL
+243 LKFLTVAAWL
-253 IPPVFLGASWVL
+253 IPPVFLGGSWVL
-265 MCSAPNPTIGDDAFL
+265 MCSAQNPIIGNDTFL
-280 NMVAASKPFWG
+280 NLVAASKPFWG
-291 ENASFLVTLLITVSC
+291 ESAPFLVTLLITISC

-317 PRILYQLALD
+317 PRILYQLACD

-337 SRQGVLGPAILIT
+337 SRQGVLGPAILVT
-350 FLLSLLCLNLG
+350 FILSLLCLNLG

-371 TCYLV
+371 TCYLM

-384 LWLCRGKPQVLW
+384 LWLCRGKPHVLW
-396 PWWSLGFFF
+396 PWWSLGFFL

-418 NWRDFLVGLLLPIVL
+418 SWRDFLVGLLLPIIL
-433 MIGDVALRRL
+433 MSGDLALRRL

-448 HLEWWTQR
+448 HPDWWTQR
-456 YYTRPNKNNSDFLVL
+456 YDTRSTRNNPDFVVL
-471 QVVVLVSLIC
+471 QVIVLVSLIC
-481 ITATSSWVIRNLL
+481 TTATISWIIRDFL
-494 DRVSNNPQN
+494 DRFSDNPQN

-511 TLSFIGVAIACWT
+511 TLSFAGVAIACWT
-524 TLPQIVAIDE
+524 TLPQIIAIDE
-534 ARKQAKNLFITT
+534 ARKQARNLFITT

-559 NGRICQTNAAAEE
+559 DGTISQTNAAAEE
-572 LFQTTVQQLLGKKLN
+572 LFQTSIQQLLGQNLN
-587 QLLICYRGKPEE
+587 QILICYRGKPEE
-599 WSIRTEQTL
+599 WSIRSEQTL

-617 EATISQPF
+617 ESTISQPF
-625 NAQQREYV
+625 NSQLREYV

-641 RKLVEE
+641 RKLAEE
-647 ELVQYRYQLEQMVLE
+647 ELVQYRYQLEQLVLE

-674 EQDIIKR
+674 QQDIIKR
-681 QQAQEQLLHNS
+681 QEAQEQLLHNS

-706 MERVQRAIE
+706 MERVQQAIE
-715 RTKHQPKNYLF
+715 HSKQENNYLF

-756 HRLKSVLRVV
+756 HRLKSVLRGG

-843 AKALGKARYEV
+843 AKSLGKARYEV

-862 ASLLLELET
+862 AALLLELET
-871 ALRHALIK
+871 ALRHALLK

-888 PIVSLTTGKITGFE
+888 PIVSLTTGKIIGFE

-946 TWHQKFPTSLPL
+946 TWHKQFPTSTPL

-967 QITQPDVFKQ
+967 QITQPDVFKE
-977 VKHILQETGLKPYSL
+977 VKHILQQTGLEPCCL
-992 KLEITETFLMD
+992 KLEITETLLMD
-1003 NFELATTVLS
+1003 NFELAITVLS
-1013 QLTELNVE
+1013 QLTALNVE

-1026 FGTGYSSLSYIHR
+1026 FGTGYSSLSYLHR

-1053 NIGSRGE
+1053 SIGSRGE
-1060 NLEIVRAIV
+1060 NLEIIRAIV

-1085 TVDQL
+1085 TVEQL

-1105 FLPPMESAEVEIL
+1105 FLPPMERAEVELL

-1123 CNKNFLKR
+1123 YGKNFLKR

>member
-1 MLTNNS
+1 MVNNDS
-7 VQAEADKNQSLVIR
+7 ARAENNQHLLMR
-21 LPRTLSYL
+21 LPQTLSYL

-56 AILVWLFGTI
+56 AILVWFFGTI

-81 WPDVAGGTP
+81 WSDVAGGTP

-135 TLGISCPETL
+135 TLGISCPETF
-145 LKVVFTAIPFIVAFS
+145 LKVLFTAIPFILAFS
-160 GSRALALLHL
+160 GTRALALLHL

-176 ILLLLLFCIQGVIW
+176 ILLLLLFCVQGVLW
-190 LGFSTA
+190 LAFSSA
-196 SLEFTPT
+196 SFQFSPT

-235 DSHHPYKT
+235 DSRHPNKT
-243 LRFLTVAAWL
+243 LKFLTVAAWL
-253 IPPVFLGASWVL
+253 IPLVFLGGSWVL
-265 MCSAPNPTIGDDAFL
+265 MCSAPNPTIGDDTFL
-280 NMVAASKPFWG
+280 NLVAASKPFWG
-291 ENASFLVTLLITVSC
+291 KSAPFLATLLITISC

-317 PRILYQLALD
+317 PRMLYQLALD
-327 RQLSPIFALV
+327 RQISPIFALV
-337 SRQGVLGPAILIT
+337 SRQGVLGPAILVT

-371 TCYLV
+371 TCYLM

-384 LWLCRGKPQVLW
+384 LWLCRGKPHVLW
-396 PWWSLGFFF
+396 PWWSLGFFL

-418 NWRDFLVGLLLPIVL
+418 NWRDFLIGLLLPIIL
-433 MIGDVALRRL
+433 MSADVALRRL

-448 HLEWWTQR
+448 HPNWWTQR
-456 YYTRPNKNNSDFLVL
+456 HNTNSSRNNPDFVVL
-471 QVVVLVSLIC
+471 QVIVLVSLIC
-481 ITATSSWVIRNLL
+481 TTATISWVIRDFL
-494 DRVSNNPQN
+494 DRHSTNPQN

-511 TLSFIGVAIACWT
+511 TLSFTGVAIACWT
-524 TLPQIVAIDE
+524 TLPQIIAIDE
-534 ARKQAKNLFITT
+534 ARKQARNLFITT

-559 NGRICQTNAAAEE
+559 NGTISQTNAAAEE
-572 LFQTTVQQLLGKKLN
+572 LFQTSVQELLGQNLS
-587 QLLICYRGKPEE
+587 QILICYHGKPEQ
-599 WSIRTEQTL
+599 WSIRSEQTL
-608 KINQGLRIV
+608 KTNQGLRVV
-617 EATISQPF
+617 ESTISQPF
-625 NAQQREYV
+625 NSQLREYI
-633 VIVRDITK
+633 VIIRDITK
-641 RKLVEE
+641 RKLAEE
-647 ELVQYRYQLEQMVLE
+647 ELGQYRYQLEQLVLE

-668 RVNQQL
+668 RLNQQL
-674 EQDIIKR
+674 QQDIIKR
-681 QQAQEQLLHNS
+681 QEAQEQLLHNS

-706 MERVQRAIE
+706 LERVQQAIE
-715 RTKHQPKNYLF
+715 HSKQQKNYLF

-756 HRLKSVLRVV
+756 HRLKSILRTG

-790 IQVAERI
+790 IHVAERI
-797 KKVLALPFQL
+797 KKILASPFQL

-821 LSKADYEQAA
+821 LSKPDYEQAA

-854 FDPKMHEG
+854 FDSKMHEG
-862 ASLLLELET
+862 AALLLELET
-871 ALRHALIK
+871 ALRHALLK

-888 PIVSLTTGKITGFE
+888 PIISLTTGKIIGFE

-907 YHPERGLISPQDFIP
+907 YHPERGLISPEDFIP

-935 WVLYEACHQMH
+935 WVLYEACQQMH
-946 TWHQKFPTSLPL
+946 SWHQQFPTSLPL

-967 QITQPDVFKQ
+967 QITQPDVFQ
-977 VKHILQETGLKPYSL
+977 EVKYILQQTGLEPSCL
-992 KLEITETFLMD
+992 KLEITETLLMD

-1013 QLTELNVE
+1013 QLTTLNVE
-1021 MHMDD
+1021 LHMDD
-1026 FGTGYSSLSYIHR
+1026 FGTGYSSLSYLHR
-1039 LPIKTLKIDRSFVT
+1039 LPIKTIKIDRSFVT
-1053 NIGSRGE
+1053 SIGSRGE
-1060 NLEIVRAIV
+1060 NLEIIRAIV

-1085 TVDQL
+1085 TVEQL

-1105 FLPPMESAEVEIL
+1105 FLPPMGCAEVEIL

-1123 CNKNFLKR
+1123 CGKNFLKR

>member
-1 MLTNNS
+1 MVSNDS
-7 VQAEADKNQSLVIR
+7 ARAEKNQHLLIR

-49 HAALGPK
+49 HAALGPE
-56 AILVWLFGTI
+56 AILVWFFGAI

-96 LKNFPGLG
+96 LNNFPGLG

-135 TLGISCPETL
+135 PLGISYPETL
-145 LKVVFTAIPFIVAFS
+145 LKVVFTAIPFILAFS
-160 GSRALALLHL
+160 GTRALALLHL

-176 ILLLLLFCIQGVIW
+176 ILLLLLFCVQGGIW
-190 LGFSTA
+190 LAFSNA
-196 SLEFTPT
+196 SFKFIPT

-208 SFEEWAKWFFLASYS
+208 NFEEWAKWFFLGSYS

-235 DSHHPYKT
+235 DSRHPYKT
-243 LRFLTVAAWL
+243 LRFLSVAAWL
-253 IPPVFLGASWVL
+253 IPPVFIGGSWVL
-265 MCSAPNPTIGDDAFL
+265 MSSPPNPTVADDTFL
-280 NMVAASKPFWG
+280 NLVAASKPFWG
-291 ENASFLVTLLITVSC
+291 ESAPFLVTLLITISC

-337 SRQGVLGPAILIT
+337 SRQGVLGPAILVT

-361 NVSQLVTVAG
+361 NISQLVTVAG
-371 TCYLV
+371 TCYLM

-384 LWLCRGKPQVLW
+384 LWLCRGQPHVLY
-396 PWWSLGFFF
+396 PWWSLGFFL

-418 NWRDFLVGLLLPIVL
+418 NWENFLVGLLLPIIL
-433 MIGDVALRRL
+433 IIGDVALRRS

-448 HLEWWTQR
+448 HPKWWTQR
-456 YYTRPNKNNSDFLVL
+456 YDRKSMRNNSDFVVL
-471 QVVVLVSLIC
+471 QVIVLVSLIC
-481 ITATSSWVIRNLL
+481 ITATISWVIRDLL
-494 DRVSNNPQN
+494 DKLSANPQN

-511 TLSFIGVAIACWT
+511 TLSFTGVAIACWT

-534 ARKQAKNLFITT
+534 ARKQARNLFITT

-559 NGRICQTNAAAEE
+559 NGTISQTNAAAEE
-572 LFQTTVQQLLGKKLN
+572 LFQTSVQQLLGKNLN
-587 QLLICYRGKPEE
+587 QILIYYRGKPEE
-599 WSIRTEQTL
+599 WSIRSEQTL

-617 EATISQPF
+617 ESTISQPF
-625 NAQQREYV
+625 NSQLREYV

-641 RKLVEE
+641 RKLAEE
-647 ELVQYRYQLEQMVLE
+647 ELVQYRYQLEQLVLE
-662 RTIELI
+662 RTVELI

-681 QQAQEQLLHNS
+681 QEAQEQLLHNS
-692 LHDGLTGLPNQRLF
+692 LHDGLTGLPNQLLF
-706 MERVQRAIE
+706 MERVQQAIE
-715 RTKHQPKNYLF
+715 YTKQQNNYLF

-756 HRLKSVLRVV
+756 HRLKSVLRTG

-797 KKVLALPFQL
+797 KKVLTLPFQL

-821 LSKADYEQAA
+821 LSRADYEQAA
-831 QILRDADVAMYC
+831 QILRDADVAMYS

-862 ASLLLELET
+862 AALLLELET
-871 ALRHALIK
+871 ALRHALLK

-888 PIVSLTTGKITGFE
+888 PIVSLTTGKIIGFE

-935 WVLYEACHQMH
+935 WVLYEACEQMH
-946 TWHQKFPTSLPL
+946 RWHKKFPTSIPL

-967 QITQPDVFKQ
+967 QITQPDVFKE
-977 VKHILQETGLKPYSL
+977 VKHILQETGLEPCCL
-992 KLEITETFLMD
+992 KLEITETLLMD
-1003 NFELATTVLS
+1003 NFELATAVLS
-1013 QLTELNVE
+1013 QLTALNIEL
-1021 MHMDD
+1021 HMDD
-1026 FGTGYSSLSYIHR
+1026 FGTGYSSLSYLHR
-1039 LPIKTLKIDRSFVT
+1039 LPIKTIKIDRSFVT

-1060 NLEIVRAIV
+1060 NLEIIRAIV

-1085 TVDQL
+1085 TVEQL

-1105 FLPPMESAEVEIL
+1105 FLPPMEGAEVEIL

-1123 CNKNFLKR
+1123 CSKNFLIR

>member
-1 MLTNNS
+1 MVSNNS
-7 VQAEADKNQSLVIR
+7 ARAENNQHLLMR

-49 HAALGPK
+49 HAALGSK
-56 AILVWLFGTI
+56 AILVWFFGTI

-81 WPDVAGGTP
+81 WSDVAGGTP
-90 NYTTRL
+90 NYITRL

-135 TLGISCPETL
+135 TLGISCPETF
-145 LKVVFTAIPFIVAFS
+145 LKVLFTAIPFILAFS
-160 GSRALALLHL
+160 GTRALALLHL

-176 ILLLLLFCIQGVIW
+176 ILLLLLFCVQGVLW
-190 LGFSTA
+190 LAFSSA
-196 SLEFTPT
+196 SFTFLAT

-208 SFEEWAKWFFLASYS
+208 SFQEWAKWFFLASYS

-235 DSHHPYKT
+235 DSRHPYKT
-243 LRFLTVAAWL
+243 LKFLTIAAWV
-253 IPPVFLGASWVL
+253 IPPVFLGGSWVL
-265 MCSAPNPTIGDDAFL
+265 MCSAPNPAIGDDTFL
-280 NMVAASKPFWG
+280 NLVAASKPFWG
-291 ENASFLVTLLITVSC
+291 ESAPFLVTLLITISC

-327 RQLSPIFALV
+327 KQLSPIFALV
-337 SRQGVLGPAILIT
+337 SHQGVLGPAILVT
-350 FLLSLLCLNLG
+350 FILSLLCLNLG

-371 TCYLV
+371 TCYLM

-384 LWLCRGKPQVLW
+384 LWLCRGKPHVLW
-396 PWWSLGFFF
+396 PWWSLGFFL
-405 VEAVVLIVGGLAW
+405 VEAVVLIMGGLAW
-418 NWRDFLVGLLLPIVL
+418 NWRDFLVGLLLPIIL
-433 MIGDVALRRL
+433 MSADVALRHL
-443 RFAPL
+443 SFAPL
-448 HLEWWTQR
+448 HPRWWTQR
-456 YYTRPNKNNSDFLVL
+456 YDSKSTRNNPDFVVL
-471 QVVVLVSLIC
+471 QVSVLVSLIC
-481 ITATSSWVIRNLL
+481 TTATISWVIRDFL
-494 DRVSNNPQN
+494 DRLSNNPQN

-511 TLSFIGVAIACWT
+511 TLSFTGVAIACWT
-524 TLPQIVAIDE
+524 TLPQIIAIDE
-534 ARKQAKNLFITT
+534 ARKQARNLFITT

-559 NGRICQTNAAAEE
+559 DGTISQTNAAAEE
-572 LFQTTVQQLLGKKLN
+572 LFQTSLQQLLGQNLS
-587 QLLICYRGKPEE
+587 QLLICYRGKPEQ
-599 WSIRTEQTL
+599 WSIRSEQTL

-617 EATISQPF
+617 ESTISQPF
-625 NAQQREYV
+625 NSQLREYI

-641 RKLVEE
+641 RKLAEE
-647 ELVQYRYQLEQMVLE
+647 ELVQHRYQLEKLVLE

-674 EQDIIKR
+674 QQDIVKR
-681 QQAQEQLLHNS
+681 QEAQDQLLHNS

-706 MERVQRAIE
+706 LERVQQAIE
-715 RTKHQPKNYLF
+715 HSKQQNNYLF

-756 HRLKSVLRVV
+756 HRLKSVLRGG

-783 IEDISTA
+783 IEDIDTA

-807 NEHRVFTNVSIGIA
+807 DEHRVFTNVSIGIA
-821 LSKADYEQAA
+821 LSRADYEQAA

-843 AKALGKARYEV
+843 AKSLGKARYEV

-862 ASLLLELET
+862 AALLLELET
-871 ALRHALIK
+871 ALRHALLK

-888 PIVSLTTGKITGFE
+888 PIVSLTTGKIIGFE

-946 TWHQKFPTSLPL
+946 TWHKQFPTSTPL

-967 QITQPDVFKQ
+967 QITQPDVFKE
-977 VKHILQETGLKPYSL
+977 VKHILQQTGLDPCCL
-992 KLEITETFLMD
+992 KLEITETLLMD

-1013 QLTELNVE
+1013 QLTALNVE

-1026 FGTGYSSLSYIHR
+1026 FGTGYSSLSYLHR

-1053 NIGSRGE
+1053 SIGSRGE
-1060 NLEIVRAIV
+1060 NLEIIRAIV

-1085 TVDQL
+1085 TVEQL

-1105 FLPPMESAEVEIL
+1105 FLPPMERTEVEIL

-1123 CNKNFLKR
+1123 CGKNFLMR

>member
-7 VQAEADKNQSLVIR
+7 LQSDKNQHLLIR

-49 HAALGPK
+49 HAALGSK
-56 AILVWLFGTI
+56 AILVWFFGTI

-73 QVQSLGRH
+73 QIQSLGRH
-81 WPDVAGGTP
+81 WSDVAGGTP

-96 LKNFPGLG
+96 LKNFPSLG

-127 NLIKVNFE
+127 NLIKGNFDQ
-135 TLGISCPETL
+135 LGISCPETL
-145 LKVVFTAIPFIVAFS
+145 LKVAFTAIPFIVAFS

-176 ILLLLLFCIQGVIW
+176 ILLLLLFCTQGVIW
-190 LGFSTA
+190 LAFSTA
-196 SLEFTPT
+196 SLKFIPT
-203 STHSL
+203 NTDSL
-208 SFEEWAKWFFLASYS
+208 SFQEWAKWFFLASYS

-235 DSHHPYKT
+235 DSRHPYKT
-243 LRFLTVAAWL
+243 LRFLSVAAWL
-253 IPPVFLGASWVL
+253 IPAVFLGGSWVL
-265 MCSAPNPTIGDDAFL
+265 MCSAPNPTGNDDAFYNL
-280 NMVAASKPFWG
+280 VAASEPFWG
-291 ENASFLVTLLITVSC
+291 EHASFLVTLLISVSC

-327 RQLSPIFALV
+327 KQLSPIFALV
-337 SRQGVLGPAILIT
+337 SRQGVLAPAILVT
-350 FLLSLLCLNLG
+350 FLISLLCLNLG

-371 TCYLV
+371 TCYLI

-384 LWLCRGKPQVLW
+384 LWLCRDKPQVLW

-418 NWRDFLVGLLLPIVL
+418 NWRDFSGGLLLPIVL
-433 MIGDVALRRL
+433 IIGDVALRRL

-448 HLEWWTQR
+448 HPEWWTQR
-456 YYTRPNKNNSDFLVL
+456 YDTRFSRNNPDFVVL
-471 QVVVLVSLIC
+471 QVIVLVLLIC
-481 ITATSSWVIRNLL
+481 ITATSSWVLRDLL
-494 DRVSNNPQN
+494 DRVSNDPDE

-511 TLSFIGVAIACWT
+511 TLSFTGVAIACWT

-546 LDTVPDTVLVLDE
+546 LNTVPDTVLVLDE
-559 NGRICQTNAAAEE
+559 NGIICQTNAAAEE
-572 LFQTTVQQLLGKKLN
+572 LFQTTVQQLLGQNLN
-587 QLLICYRGKPEE
+587 QLLICYRGKPEQ
-599 WSIRTEQTL
+599 WSIKSEQTL

-617 EATISQPF
+617 ESTVSQPF
-625 NAQQREYV
+625 NFQLREYV

-681 QQAQEQLLHNS
+681 QQTQEQLLHNS

-706 MERVQRAIE
+706 IQRVQWAIE
-715 RTKHQPKNYLF
+715 GAKQQNNYLF
-726 AVLFLD
+726 AVLLLD

-737 VVNDSLGHLLGNQ
+737 VVNDSLGHLIGDQ

-756 HRLKSVLRVV
+756 RRLKSVLRVG

-790 IQVAERI
+790 IQIAERI

-807 NEHRVFTNVSIGIA
+807 NEHRVFTNASIGIA
-821 LSKADYEQAA
+821 LSKADYDQAA

-854 FDPKMHEG
+854 FDQKMYEG
-862 ASLLLELET
+862 AASLLELET
-871 ALRHALIK
+871 ALRNALLK

-888 PIVSLTTGKITGFE
+888 PIISLTTGKIIGFE

-907 YHPERGLISPQDFIP
+907 HHPKRGLISPQDFIP

-927 GMIVSIGQ
+927 GMIVTIGQ
-935 WVLYEACHQMH
+935 WVLYQACHQMH
-946 TWHQKFPTSLPL
+946 IWHKQFPTSLPL

-977 VKHILQETGLKPYSL
+977 VKHILQSTGLKPCSL

-1003 NFELATTVLS
+1003 NFELATIVLS
-1013 QLTELNVE
+1013 QLTALNVE
-1021 MHMDD
+1021 LHMDD
-1026 FGTGYSSLSYIHR
+1026 FGTGYSSLSYLHR
-1039 LPIKTLKIDRSFVT
+1039 LPIKTLKIDRSFVS

-1060 NLEIVRAIV
+1060 NLEIIRAIV

-1085 TVDQL
+1085 TVEQL

-1105 FLPPMESAEVEIL
+1105 FLPPMGSAEVEIL

-1123 CNKNFLKR
+1123 CDKNFLKR

>member
-1 MLTNNS
+1 M
-7 VQAEADKNQSLVIR
+7 R

-40 GWIGTAPII
+40 GWIGTATII
-49 HAALGPK
+49 HAALGSR
-56 AILVWLFGTI
+56 AILVWFFGTI

-81 WPDVAGGTP
+81 RPDIAGGTP

-96 LKNFPGLG
+96 LKKFPTLGL
-104 RYVALGYFFSWA
+104 YVALAYFFSWA

-135 TLGISCPETL
+135 PLGISCPETF
-145 LKVVFTAIPFIVAFS
+145 LKVLFTAVPFILAFS
-160 GSRALALLHL
+160 GTRALALLHL

-176 ILLLLLFCIQGVIW
+176 ILLLLVFCTQGVVW
-190 LGFSTA
+190 LAFS
-196 SLEFTPT
+196 ST
-203 STHSL
+203 SFKFLSSSAHTL
-208 SFEEWAKWFFLASYS
+208 SFAEWAKYFFLASYS

-235 DSHHPYKT
+235 DSRDPDKT
-243 LRFLTVAAWL
+243 LRFLRIAAWL
-253 IPPVFLGASWVL
+253 IPPVFLGGSWVL
-265 MCSAPNPTIGDDAFL
+265 MCSAPNPTLGDDTFL
-280 NMVAASKPFWG
+280 NLVAASKPFWG
-291 ENASFLVTLLITVSC
+291 ESASFVVTLLITISC

-327 RQLSPIFALV
+327 RYVSPIFALV
-337 SRQGVLGPAILIT
+337 SRQGVLGPGILVT

-361 NVSQLVTVAG
+361 DVSQLVTVAG
-371 TCYLV
+371 TCYLM

-384 LWLCRGKPQVLW
+384 LWLCRGQPHVLW
-396 PWWSLGFFF
+396 PWWSLGFFLL
-405 VEAVVLIVGGLAW
+405 EAVVLIVGGLAW
-418 NWRDFLVGLLLPIVL
+418 NWKDFLVGLLLPIL
-433 MIGDVALRRL
+433 LIMGDLGLRRL

-448 HLEWWTQR
+448 RPNWWTQR
-456 YYTRPNKNNSDFLVL
+456 YEVKPSKNNPDFVVL
-471 QVVVLVSLIC
+471 QVIVLVSLIC
-481 ITATSSWVIRNLL
+481 ITATISWVIRDFLARL
-494 DRVSNNPQN
+494 SNNPQN

-511 TLSFIGVAIACWT
+511 TLSFTGVAIACWT
-524 TLPQIVAIDE
+524 TLPQIIAIDE
-534 ARKQAKNLFITT
+534 ARKQARNLFITT
-546 LDTVPDTVLVLDE
+546 LDTIPDTVLVLDE
-559 NGRICQTNAAAEE
+559 NGVIFQTNTAAEE
-572 LFQTTVQQLLGKKLN
+572 LFQISVEYLLGQNLN
-587 QLLICYRGKPEE
+587 QLLICYQGKPEQ

-617 EATISQPF
+617 ESTISRPF
-625 NAQQREYV
+625 NSQIREY
-633 VIVRDITK
+633 IIIIRDITK
-641 RKLVEE
+641 RKLAEE
-647 ELVQYRYQLEQMVLE
+647 ELIQYRYQLEQLVLE

-668 RVNQQL
+668 KVNQQL
-674 EQDIIKR
+674 QQDIIKR
-681 QQAQEQLLHNS
+681 QEAQDQLLHNS
-692 LHDGLTGLPNQRLF
+692 LHDGLTGLPNQQLF
-706 MERVQRAIE
+706 VERVQQAIE
-715 RTKHQPKNYLF
+715 RSKQQNNYLF
-726 AVLFLD
+726 AILFLD

-750 LLIAIS
+750 LLIALS
-756 HRLKSVLRVV
+756 HRLKSVLRTG

-783 IEDISTA
+783 IEDISTV

-821 LSKADYEQAA
+821 LSRADYQQAA
-831 QILRDADVAMYC
+831 QIMRDADVAMYC

-862 ASLLLELET
+862 AALLLELET
-871 ALRHALIK
+871 ALRNALLK
-879 QEEFRLDYQ
+879 QEQFRLDYQ
-888 PIVSLTTGKITGFE
+888 PIISLTTGKIIGFE

-907 YHPERGLISPQDFIP
+907 YHPERGLISPKDFIP

-927 GMIVSIGQ
+927 GMIVNIGQ
-935 WVLYEACHQMH
+935 WVLHEACDQMH
-946 TWHQKFPTSLPL
+946 KWHKQFPTSLPL

-967 QITQPDVFKQ
+967 QITQPDMFQQ
-977 VKHILQETGLKPYSL
+977 VKHILQQTGLEPSCL
-992 KLEITETFLMD
+992 KLEITETLLMD
-1003 NFELATTVLS
+1003 NFELATTALS
-1013 QLTELNVE
+1013 ELTTLNIE

-1026 FGTGYSSLSYIHR
+1026 FGTGYSSLSYLHL

-1053 NIGSRGE
+1053 SIGSRGE
-1060 NLEIVRAIV
+1060 NLEIIRAIV

-1085 TVDQL
+1085 TVEQL
-1090 AQLKALQCDYGQGYF
+1090 AQLKALECDYGQGYF
-1105 FLPPMESAEVEIL
+1105 FLPPMGRAEVEIL
-1118 LAANL
+1118 LAGNL
-1123 CNKNFLKR
+1123 CSKNFLNR

>member
-1 MLTNNS
+1 MVSNDSAQADNN
-7 VQAEADKNQSLVIR
+7 QHLLMR

-29 ETWGF
+29 ETCGF

-49 HAALGPK
+49 HAALGSK
-56 AILVWLFGTI
+56 AILVWFFGTI

-81 WPDVAGGTP
+81 WLDVAGGTP

-96 LKNFPGLG
+96 LKNFPSLG
-104 RYVALGYFFSWA
+104 RYAALAYFFSWA

-135 TLGISCPETL
+135 ILGISCPETF
-145 LKVVFTAIPFIVAFS
+145 LKVLFTAIPFILAFS
-160 GSRALALLHL
+160 GTRALALLHL

-176 ILLLLLFCIQGVIW
+176 VLLLLLFCFEGIVW
-190 LGFSTA
+190 LSFSSA
-196 SLEFTPT
+196 SFKFLPN
-203 STHSL
+203 STHIL
-208 SFEEWAKWFFLASYS
+208 SFQEWAKWFFLASYS

-235 DSHHPYKT
+235 DSRHPYKT
-243 LRFLTVAAWL
+243 LKFLTIAAWL
-253 IPPVFLGASWVL
+253 IPPVFLGGSWVL
-265 MCSAPNPTIGDDAFL
+265 MCSAPNPTIGNDTFL
-280 NMVAASKPFWG
+280 NLVAASKPFWG
-291 ENASFLVTLLITVSC
+291 ESASFLITLLITISC

-327 RQLSPIFALV
+327 KQLSPIFTLV
-337 SRQGVLGPAILIT
+337 SRQGVLSPAILVT

-361 NVSQLVTVAG
+361 NISQIVTVAG
-371 TCYLV
+371 TCYLI

-384 LWLCRGKPQVLW
+384 LWLCRGKPYVLW
-396 PWWSLGFFF
+396 PWWSLGFFLI
-405 VEAVVLIVGGLAW
+405 EAVVLIVGGLAW
-418 NWRDFLVGLLLPIVL
+418 NWKDFLVGLLLPIIL
-433 MIGDVALRRL
+433 MIGDLALRRL
-443 RFAPL
+443 RFRTL
-448 HLEWWTQR
+448 HLEWWTELYETKSSRHNQ
-456 YYTRPNKNNSDFLVL
+456 DFVVL
-471 QVVVLVSLIC
+471 QVIILVSLIC
-481 ITATSSWVIRNLL
+481 TTATISWVIRDFL
-494 DRVSNNPQN
+494 DRHSTNPQN

-511 TLSFIGVAIACWT
+511 TLSFTGVAIACWT
-524 TLPQIVAIDE
+524 TLPQIIAIDE
-534 ARKQAKNLFITT
+534 ARKQARNLFITT

-559 NGRICQTNAAAEE
+559 DGTISQTNAAAEQ
-572 LFQTTVQQLLGKKLN
+572 LFQTSIQDLLGKKLS
-587 QLLICYRGKPEE
+587 QILMCYHGQPEE
-599 WSIRTEQTL
+599 WSIRSEQTL
-608 KINQGLRIV
+608 KINQSLLIV
-617 EATISQPF
+617 ESTISQPF
-625 NAQQREYV
+625 NSQLREYI

-641 RKLVEE
+641 RKLAEE
-647 ELVQYRYQLEQMVLE
+647 ELVQYRYQLEQLVLE

-668 RVNQQL
+668 KVNQQL
-674 EQDIIKR
+674 QQDIIKR
-681 QQAQEQLLHNS
+681 QEAQEQLLHS
-692 LHDGLTGLPNQRLF
+692 TLHDGLTGLPNQRLF
-706 MERVQRAIE
+706 LERVQEAIE
-715 RTKHQPKNYLF
+715 YSKQQNNYLF

-737 VVNDSLGHLLGNQ
+737 VINDSLGHLLGNQ
-750 LLIAIS
+750 LLIEIS
-756 HRLKSVLRVV
+756 HRLKSILRGG

-797 KKVLALPFQL
+797 NKVLALPFKL

-821 LSKADYEQAA
+821 LNKADYEQAA

-843 AKALGKARYEV
+843 AKALGKGRYEV

-862 ASLLLELET
+862 AALLLELET
-871 ALRHALIK
+871 ALRHALLK

-888 PIVSLTTGKITGFE
+888 PIVSLTTGNIIGFE

-907 YHPERGLISPQDFIP
+907 YHPELGLISPQDFIP

-935 WVLYEACHQMH
+935 WVLYEACQQMH
-946 TWHQKFPTSLPL
+946 TWHKQFPTSTPL

-967 QITQPDVFKQ
+967 QITQPNVFQ
-977 VKHILQETGLKPYSL
+977 EVKHILQQTGLKPCCL
-992 KLEITETFLMD
+992 KLEITETLLMD
-1003 NFELATTVLS
+1003 NFELATTVIS
-1013 QLTELNVE
+1013 QLTALNVE
-1021 MHMDD
+1021 LHMDD
-1026 FGTGYSSLSYIHR
+1026 FGTGYSSLSYLHR
-1039 LPIKTLKIDRSFVT
+1039 LPIKTIKIDRSFVT
-1053 NIGSRGE
+1053 SIGSRGE
-1060 NLEIVRAIV
+1060 NLEIIRAIV

-1074 LNMSVTAEGIE
+1074 LNISVTAEGIE
-1085 TVDQL
+1085 TVEQL

-1105 FLPPMESAEVEIL
+1105 FLPPMEPAEVEIL

-1123 CNKNFLKR
+1123 YGKNFLKR

>member
-1 MLTNNS
+1 MLTKNF
-7 VQAEADKNQSLVIR
+7 VQAEKNQRLVMR
-21 LPRTLSYL
+21 LPQTLSYL

-49 HAALGPK
+49 HAALGSK

-90 NYTTRL
+90 SYTTRL

-135 TLGISCPETL
+135 ALGISCPETF
-145 LKVVFTAIPFIVAFS
+145 LKVLFTAIPFILAFS
-160 GSRALALLHL
+160 GTRALALLHL

-176 ILLLLLFCIQGVIW
+176 ILLLLLFCIQGVVW
-190 LGFSTA
+190 SAFSTT
-196 SLEFTPT
+196 SFKLILT
-203 STHSL
+203 STDSL
-208 SFEEWAKWFFLASYS
+208 SFGEWAKWFFLASYS

-235 DSHHPYKT
+235 DSRHPHKT

-253 IPPVFLGASWVL
+253 IPAVFLGGSWVL
-265 MCSAPNPTIGDDAFL
+265 MCSAPNPTIDDDVFL
-280 NMVAASKPFWG
+280 NLVEASKPFWG
-291 ENASFLVTLLITVSC
+291 ESASFIVTLLITISC
-306 LLSSATAVSNS
+306 LLSAATAVSNS

-327 RQLSPIFALV
+327 GELSPLFASV
-337 SRQGVLGPAILIT
+337 SPQGVLGPAILVT

-361 NVSQLVTVAG
+361 NVPQLVTVAG

-396 PWWSLGFFF
+396 PWWSLGFFC

-418 NWRDFLVGLLLPIVL
+418 NWIDFLVGLLLPILL

-443 RFAPL
+443 KFSPL
-448 HLEWWTQR
+448 HLKWWTQNYDVR
-456 YYTRPNKNNSDFLVL
+456 SGKNNQDFVVL
-471 QVVVLVSLIC
+471 QVIVLVSLIC
-481 ITATSSWVIRNLL
+481 ITATSSWVIRDLL
-494 DRVSNNPQN
+494 DTNYQNIHN

-511 TLSFIGVAIACWT
+511 TLSFAGVAIACWT
-524 TLPQIVAIDE
+524 TLPQIVAIDN
-534 ARKQAKNLFITT
+534 ARKQAKSLFITT

-559 NGRICQTNAAAEE
+559 NGKICQTNTAAEE
-572 LFQTTVQQLLGKKLN
+572 LFQTNVQQLLGKKLN
-587 QLLICYRGKPEE
+587 QLLISYRGKPEQ
-599 WSIRTEQTL
+599 WSIRSEQTL
-608 KINQGLRIV
+608 KINQGVRIV
-617 EATISQPF
+617 ESTISQPF
-625 NAQQREYV
+625 NSQLREYI
-633 VIVRDITK
+633 VIIRDITK
-641 RKLVEE
+641 RKLVEK
-647 ELVQYRYQLEQMVLE
+647 ELVQYRHQLEQMVLE

-706 MERVQRAIE
+706 LERVQGAIE
-715 RTKHQPKNYLF
+715 RTKEQNKYLF

-750 LLIAIS
+750 LLIEIS
-756 HRLKSVLRVV
+756 HRLKSVLRVG

-807 NEHRVFTNVSIGIA
+807 NEHRVFTNASIGIA
-821 LSKADYEQAA
+821 LSKADYEQAG

-843 AKALGKARYEV
+843 AKSLGKARYEV
-854 FDPKMHEG
+854 FDRKMHEG

-871 ALRHALIK
+871 ALRNALLK

-888 PIVSLTTGKITGFE
+888 PIISLTTGKLIGFE

-907 YHPERGLISPQDFIP
+907 HHPERGLISPQDFIP

-946 TWHQKFPTSLPL
+946 KWHKQFPSSLPL

-977 VKHILQETGLKPYSL
+977 VKHILQETGLKPCSL

-1003 NFELATTVLS
+1003 NFELAITVLS
-1013 QLTELNVE
+1013 QLAALNVE

-1026 FGTGYSSLSYIHR
+1026 FGTGYSSLNYLHR
-1039 LPIKTLKIDRSFVT
+1039 LPIKTLKIDRSFVN

-1085 TVDQL
+1085 TVEQL

-1105 FLPPMESAEVEIL
+1105 FLPAMEGAEVETL

-1123 CNKNFLKR
+1123 CYKNFLKR

>member
-1 MLTNNS
+1 MVSNDSARAENN
-7 VQAEADKNQSLVIR
+7 QHLLMR

-56 AILVWLFGTI
+56 AILVWFFGTI
-66 ISFLLNL
+66 VSFLLNL

-135 TLGISCPETL
+135 TLGISCPETF
-145 LKVVFTAIPFIVAFS
+145 LKVVFTAIPFILAFS
-160 GSRALALLHL
+160 GTRALALLHL

-176 ILLLLLFCIQGVIW
+176 VLLLFLFCIQGVVW
-190 LGFSTA
+190 LTFSTPDFKF
-196 SLEFTPT
+196 LPT

-235 DSHHPYKT
+235 DSRHPYKT
-243 LRFLTVAAWL
+243 LKFLTIAAWL
-253 IPPVFLGASWVL
+253 IPPVFLGGSWVL
-265 MCSAPNPTIGDDAFL
+265 MCSAPNPTIGNDTFL
-280 NMVAASKPFWG
+280 NLVVASKPFWG
-291 ENASFLVTLLITVSC
+291 EHTFFLVTLLITVSC

-327 RQLSPIFALV
+327 KQLSPIFALV
-337 SRQGVLGPAILIT
+337 SRQGILGPAILVT

-361 NVSQLVTVAG
+361 NVSELVTVAG
-371 TCYLV
+371 TCYLM

-384 LWLCRGKPQVLW
+384 LWLCRGKQHVLW
-396 PWWSLGFFF
+396 PWLSLGFFL

-418 NWRDFLVGLLLPIVL
+418 NWRDFLMGLLLPIVL
-433 MIGDVALRRL
+433 IIGDVGLRRL

-448 HLEWWTQR
+448 HPNWWIQR
-456 YYTRPNKNNSDFLVL
+456 YDTKSSRNNPDFVVL
-471 QVVVLVSLIC
+471 QVIVLVLLIC
-481 ITATSSWVIRNLL
+481 ITVTISWVIRDFL
-494 DRVSNNPQN
+494 DRFSTNPQN

-511 TLSFIGVAIACWT
+511 TLSFTGVAIACWT
-524 TLPQIVAIDE
+524 TLPQIIAIDE
-534 ARKQAKNLFITT
+534 ARKQARNLFITT

-559 NGRICQTNAAAEE
+559 NGTISQTNAAAEE
-572 LFQTTVQQLLGKKLN
+572 LFQTSIQQLLGQKLN
-587 QLLICYRGKPEE
+587 KLLICYRGKPEQ
-599 WSIRTEQTL
+599 WSIRSEQTL
-608 KINQGLRIV
+608 RINQGLRIV
-617 EATISQPF
+617 ESTISQPF
-625 NAQQREYV
+625 NSQLREYV

-641 RKLVEE
+641 RKLAEE
-647 ELVQYRYQLEQMVLE
+647 ELVQYRYQLEQLVLE

-674 EQDIIKR
+674 QQDIIKR

-706 MERVQRAIE
+706 MERVQQAIE
-715 RTKHQPKNYLF
+715 HTKQQNSYLF

-756 HRLKSVLRVV
+756 HRLKSVLRVG

-862 ASLLLELET
+862 AALLLELET
-871 ALRHALIK
+871 ALRNALLK
-879 QEEFRLDYQ
+879 QEEFCLDYQ
-888 PIVSLTTGKITGFE
+888 PIVSLTTGKIIGFE
-902 ALIRW
+902 ALLRW

-935 WVLYEACHQMH
+935 WVLYEACYQMH
-946 TWHQKFPTSLPL
+946 TWHKQFPSSLPL

-967 QITQPDVFKQ
+967 QITQPDVFKE
-977 VKHILQETGLKPYSL
+977 VKHILQQTGLEPCSL
-992 KLEITETFLMD
+992 KLEITESLLMD

-1013 QLTELNVE
+1013 QLTALNIEL
-1021 MHMDD
+1021 HMDD
-1026 FGTGYSSLSYIHR
+1026 FGTGYSSLSYLHR
-1039 LPIKTLKIDRSFVT
+1039 LPIKTIKIDRSFVT
-1053 NIGSRGE
+1053 SIGSRGE
-1060 NLEIVRAIV
+1060 NLEIIRAIV

-1085 TVDQL
+1085 TVEQL

-1105 FLPPMESAEVEIL
+1105 FLPPMKRAEVEVL

-1123 CNKNFLKR
+1123 CCKNFLMR

>member
-1 MLTNNS
+1 MLTKNS
-7 VQAEADKNQSLVIR
+7 IPAEKNQNLVIH

-49 HAALGPK
+49 HAALGTK
-56 AILVWLFGTI
+56 AILVWFVGTV
-66 ISFLLNL
+66 ISLLLNL
-73 QVQSLGRH
+73 QVQSLGRN
-81 WPDVAGGTP
+81 WPDIAGGTP

-135 TLGISCPETL
+135 ALGISCPETL
-145 LKVVFTAIPFIVAFS
+145 LKVLFTALPFILAFS
-160 GSRALALLHL
+160 GTRALALLHL

-176 ILLLLLFCIQGVIW
+176 ILLMLLFSIQGVLW
-190 LGFSTA
+190 LVFS
-196 SLEFTPT
+196 PT
-203 STHSL
+203 SFQFIPVSTHSL
-208 SFEEWAKWFFLASYS
+208 SFAEWAKWFFLASYS

-243 LRFLTVAAWL
+243 LKFLTVAACL
-253 IPPVFLGASWVL
+253 IPPVFLGGSWVL
-265 MCSAPNPTIGDDAFL
+265 MYSAPDSTIGDDVFL

-291 ENASFLVTLLITVSC
+291 ESAFFLVTLLITVSC

-327 RQLSPIFALV
+327 RQIAPIFALV
-337 SRQGVLGPAILIT
+337 SRQGVLGPAISIT
-350 FLLSLLCLNLG
+350 FVISLLCLNFG

-371 TCYLV
+371 TCYLM

-384 LWLCRGKPQVLW
+384 LWLCRGKPHVLW
-396 PWWSLGFFF
+396 PWCSLGFFL

-418 NWRDFLVGLLLPIVL
+418 NWRDFLVGLLLPIFL
-433 MIGDVALRRL
+433 MLGDVWLRRL

-448 HLEWWTQR
+448 QLEWWTQR
-456 YYTRPNKNNSDFLVL
+456 YYTWSSRNNSDFLIL
-471 QVVVLVSLIC
+471 QVMVLVSLIC
-481 ITATSSWVIRNLL
+481 ITATSSWVIRDLL
-494 DRVSNNPQN
+494 GRVSDNPQN

-511 TLSFIGVAIACWT
+511 TLSLIGVAIACWT

-559 NGRICQTNAAAEE
+559 SGIICQTNAAAEE
-572 LFQTTVQQLLGKKLN
+572 LFQTTVQQLLGQNLN
-587 QLLICYRGKPEE
+587 KILISYRGKPKQ
-599 WSIRTEQTL
+599 WAIRTEQTL

-625 NAQQREYV
+625 NSQLREYV
-633 VIVRDITK
+633 VIIRDITK

-647 ELVQYRYQLEQMVLE
+647 ELMQYRYQLEQLVLE
-662 RTIELI
+662 RTVELI

-706 MERVQRAIE
+706 IERVQQAIE
-715 RTKHQPKNYLF
+715 CNKQQNNYLF

-756 HRLKSVLRVV
+756 HRLKSVLRGR

-783 IEDISTA
+783 IEDINIA

-807 NEHRVFTNVSIGIA
+807 NEHLVFTNASIGIA
-821 LSKADYEQAA
+821 LSKPDYEQAA
-831 QILRDADVAMYC
+831 QILRDADVAMYR
-843 AKALGKARYEV
+843 AKSLGKARYEV
-854 FDPKMHEG
+854 FDQKMDEG

-871 ALRHALIK
+871 ALRNALLK
-879 QEEFRLDYQ
+879 QEEFRLEYQ
-888 PIVSLTTGKITGFE
+888 PIISLTTGKIIGFE

-927 GMIVSIGQ
+927 GMIVNIGQ
-935 WVLYEACHQMH
+935 WVLSEACQQMH
-946 TWHQKFPTSLPL
+946 RWHQQFPSPLPL

-977 VKHILQETGLKPYSL
+977 IKHILQETGLEPCRL
-992 KLEITETFLMD
+992 KLEITETLLMD

-1013 QLTELNVE
+1013 QLTELNIE
-1021 MHMDD
+1021 MHIDD
-1026 FGTGYSSLSYIHR
+1026 FGTGYSSLSYLHR
-1039 LPIKTLKIDRSFVT
+1039 LPIQTLKIDRSFVT

-1085 TVDQL
+1085 TVEQL

-1105 FLPPMESAEVEIL
+1105 FLPPMGSAEVEML
-1118 LAANL
+1118 LAANV
-1123 CNKNFLKR
+1123 CYKNFLKT

>member
-7 VQAEADKNQSLVIR
+7 VQAEKNQHLVIR

-56 AILVWLFGTI
+56 ALLVWFFGTI

-73 QVQSLGRH
+73 QVQSLGRY
-81 WPDVAGGTP
+81 WSDVAGGTP

-127 NLIKVNFE
+127 NLIKVNFDQ
-135 TLGISCPETL
+135 LGISCPETL

-176 ILLLLLFCIQGVIW
+176 ILLLLLFCTQGVIW
-190 LGFSTA
+190 LVFST
-196 SLEFTPT
+196 SSFKSILT
-203 STHSL
+203 STDSL
-208 SFEEWAKWFFLASYS
+208 SLKEWAKWFFLASYS

-235 DSHHPYKT
+235 DSRHPYKT

-253 IPPVFLGASWVL
+253 IPPVFLGGSWVL
-265 MCSAPNPTIGDDAFL
+265 MCSAQDPKIGEDVFL
-280 NMVAASKPFWG
+280 NLVAASKPFWG
-291 ENASFLVTLLITVSC
+291 EHAFFLVTLLISLSC

-337 SRQGVLGPAILIT
+337 SRQGVLGPAILVT
-350 FLLSLLCLNLG
+350 FLISLLCLNLG

-371 TCYLV
+371 TCYLM

-384 LWLCRGKPQVLW
+384 LWLCRNKPQVLW

-418 NWRDFLVGLLLPIVL
+418 NWRDFSVGLLLPIVL
-433 MIGDVALRRL
+433 IIGDVALRRL

-448 HLEWWTQR
+448 HPEWWTQR
-456 YYTRPNKNNSDFLVL
+456 YNTTFSKNNPDFVVL
-471 QVVVLVSLIC
+471 QVIVLVLLIC
-481 ITATSSWVIRNLL
+481 ITATSSWVLRNLL
-494 DRVSNNPQN
+494 DKVSNNPHE

-511 TLSFIGVAIACWT
+511 TLSFSGVAIACWT
-524 TLPQIVAIDE
+524 TLPQLAAIDE

-546 LDTVPDTVLVLDE
+546 LNTVSDTVLVLDE
-559 NGRICQTNAAAEE
+559 NGIICQTNAAAEE
-572 LFQTTVQQLLGKKLN
+572 LFQTTVQQLLGQNLN
-587 QLLICYRGKPEE
+587 QLLICYRGKPEQ
-599 WSIRTEQTL
+599 WSIRSEQTL
-608 KINQGLRIV
+608 KMNQGLRIV
-617 EATISQPF
+617 ESTISQPF
-625 NAQQREYV
+625 NFQLREYV

-641 RKLVEE
+641 RKLLEE
-647 ELVQYRYQLEQMVLE
+647 ELVQYCYQLEQLVIE
-662 RTIELI
+662 QNIELL

-674 EQDIIKR
+674 GQDIIKR
-681 QQAQEQLLHNS
+681 EQAQEQLLHNS
-692 LHDGLTGLPNQRLF
+692 LHDGLTGLPNQPLF
-706 MERVQRAIE
+706 IEQVQLAIE
-715 RTKHQPKNYLF
+715 RTKQQNNYLF

-737 VVNDSLGHLLGNQ
+737 VVNDSLGHLMGNQ

-756 HRLKSVLRVV
+756 RRLKSVVRVG

-776 FTILIEE
+776 FTILVEE

-790 IQVAERI
+790 IQIAERI
-797 KKVLALPFQL
+797 KNVLALPFQL
-807 NEHRVFTNVSIGIA
+807 NEHRVFTNASIGIA
-821 LSKADYEQAA
+821 LSKTDYQQAA

-843 AKALGKARYEV
+843 AKSLGKARYEV
-854 FDPKMHEG
+854 FDQKMHEG
-862 ASLLLELET
+862 ASSLLELET
-871 ALRHALIK
+871 ALRNALLK

-888 PIVSLTTGKITGFE
+888 PIISLTTGKIIGFE

-907 YHPERGLISPQDFIP
+907 HHPKRGLISPQDFIP

-927 GMIVSIGQ
+927 GMIVTIGQ
-935 WVLYEACHQMH
+935 WVLYQACHQMH
-946 TWHQKFPTSLPL
+946 IWHKQFPTSLLL

-977 VKHILQETGLKPYSL
+977 VKHILQETGLKPCSL
-992 KLEITETFLMD
+992 KLEITETLLMD

-1013 QLTELNVE
+1013 QLTALNIE
-1021 MHMDD
+1021 FHIDD
-1026 FGTGYSSLSYIHR
+1026 FGTGYSSLSYLHR
-1039 LPIKTLKIDRSFVT
+1039 LPIKTLKIDRSFI
-1053 NIGSRGE
+1053 NSIGSRGE
-1060 NLEIVRAIV
+1060 NLEIIRAIV

-1085 TVDQL
+1085 TVEQL
-1090 AQLKALQCDYGQGYF
+1090 AELKALQCDHGQGYF
-1105 FLPPMESAEVEIL
+1105 FLPPMGSAEVEIL

-1123 CNKNFLKR
+1123 CGKNFLKR

>member
-1 MLTNNS
+1 MVSNDSARAENN
-7 VQAEADKNQSLVIR
+7 QHLLMR

-56 AILVWLFGTI
+56 AILVWFFGTI
-66 ISFLLNL
+66 VSFLLNL

-135 TLGISCPETL
+135 TLGISCPETF
-145 LKVVFTAIPFIVAFS
+145 LKVVFTAIPFILAFS
-160 GSRALALLHL
+160 GTRALALLHL

-176 ILLLLLFCIQGVIW
+176 VLLLFLFCIQGVVW
-190 LGFSTA
+190 LTFSTPDFKF
-196 SLEFTPT
+196 LPT

-235 DSHHPYKT
+235 DSRHPYKT
-243 LRFLTVAAWL
+243 LKFLTVAAWL
-253 IPPVFLGASWVL
+253 IPPVFLGGSWVL
-265 MCSAPNPTIGDDAFL
+265 MCSATNPTIRDDTFL
-280 NMVAASKPFWG
+280 NLVAASKPFWG
-291 ENASFLVTLLITVSC
+291 EHTSFLVTLLITVSC

-327 RQLSPIFALV
+327 KQLSPIFALV
-337 SRQGVLGPAILIT
+337 SRQGILGPAILVT

-361 NVSQLVTVAG
+361 NVSELVTVAG
-371 TCYLV
+371 TCYLM

-384 LWLCRGKPQVLW
+384 LWLCRGKQHVLW
-396 PWWSLGFFF
+396 PWLSLGFFL

-418 NWRDFLVGLLLPIVL
+418 NWRDFLMGLLLPIVL
-433 MIGDVALRRL
+433 IIGDVGLRRL

-448 HLEWWTQR
+448 HPNWWIQR
-456 YYTRPNKNNSDFLVL
+456 YDTKSSRNNPDFVVL
-471 QVVVLVSLIC
+471 QVIVLVSLIC
-481 ITATSSWVIRNLL
+481 ITVTISWVIRDFL
-494 DRVSNNPQN
+494 DRFSTNPQN

-511 TLSFIGVAIACWT
+511 TLSFTGVAIACWT
-524 TLPQIVAIDE
+524 TLPQIIAIDE
-534 ARKQAKNLFITT
+534 ARKQARNLFITT

-559 NGRICQTNAAAEE
+559 NGTISQTNAAAEE
-572 LFQTTVQQLLGKKLN
+572 LFQTSIQQLLGQKLN
-587 QLLICYRGKPEE
+587 KLLICYRGKPEQ
-599 WSIRTEQTL
+599 WSIRSEQTL
-608 KINQGLRIV
+608 RIKQGLRIV
-617 EATISQPF
+617 ESTISQPF
-625 NAQQREYV
+625 NSQLREYV

-641 RKLVEE
+641 RKLAEE
-647 ELVQYRYQLEQMVLE
+647 ELVQYRYQLEQLVLE

-674 EQDIIKR
+674 QQDIIKR

-706 MERVQRAIE
+706 MERVQQAIE
-715 RTKHQPKNYLF
+715 HTKQQNSYLF

-756 HRLKSVLRVV
+756 HRLKSVLRVG

-862 ASLLLELET
+862 AALLLELET
-871 ALRHALIK
+871 ALRNALLK
-879 QEEFRLDYQ
+879 QEEFCLDYQ
-888 PIVSLTTGKITGFE
+888 PIVSLTTGKIIGFE
-902 ALIRW
+902 ALLRW

-935 WVLYEACHQMH
+935 WVLYEACYQMH
-946 TWHQKFPTSLPL
+946 TWHKQFPSSLPL

-967 QITQPDVFKQ
+967 QITQPDVFKE
-977 VKHILQETGLKPYSL
+977 VKHILQQTGLEPCSL
-992 KLEITETFLMD
+992 KLEITESLLMD

-1013 QLTELNVE
+1013 QLTALNIEL
-1021 MHMDD
+1021 HMDD
-1026 FGTGYSSLSYIHR
+1026 FGTGYSSLSYLHR
-1039 LPIKTLKIDRSFVT
+1039 LPIKTIKIDRSFVT
-1053 NIGSRGE
+1053 SIGSRGE
-1060 NLEIVRAIV
+1060 NLEIIRAIV

-1085 TVDQL
+1085 TVEQL

-1105 FLPPMESAEVEIL
+1105 FLPPMKRAEVEVL

-1123 CNKNFLKR
+1123 CCKNFLMR

>member
-1 MLTNNS
+1 MTSNS
-7 VQAEADKNQSLVIR
+7 SLQTEKNQPLRMR

-49 HAALGPK
+49 HAALGSK

-66 ISFLLNL
+66 VSFLLNL

-96 LKNFPGLG
+96 LKNFPDLG

-127 NLIKVNFE
+127 NLIKVNFDA
-135 TLGISCPETL
+135 LGIVCPETF
-145 LKVVFTAIPFIVAFS
+145 LKVLFTTIPFIVAFS

-176 ILLLLLFCIQGVIW
+176 ILLLFLFGIQGIAW
-190 LGFSTA
+190 LTFS
-196 SLEFTPT
+196 ST
-203 STHSL
+203 SINLPPISIDSL
-208 SFEEWAKWFFLASYS
+208 SFQEWAKWFFLASYS
-223 IYACETTSSFVA
+223 IYACETTASFVA
-235 DSHHPYKT
+235 DSHNSDKT
-243 LRFLTVAAWL
+243 LNFLTVAAWL
-253 IPPVFLGASWVL
+253 IPPVFLGSSWVL
-265 MCSAPNPTIGDDAFL
+265 MFATRNPAIGDDAFL
-280 NMVAASKPFWG
+280 NLVAASVPFWG
-291 ENASFLVTLLITVSC
+291 KYASFLVTLLITVSC
-306 LLSSATAVSNS
+306 LLSSATAVCNS
-317 PRILYQLALD
+317 PRVLYQLALD
-327 RQLSPIFALV
+327 GQVSEIFAVV
-337 SRQGVLGPAILIT
+337 SRQGVLGPAILVA
-350 FLLSLLCLNLG
+350 FVLSLLCLNLG
-361 NVSQLVTVAG
+361 NISQLVVIAG
-371 TCYLV
+371 TCYLL

-384 LWLCRGKPQVLW
+384 LWLCRGQPEVLW
-396 PWWSLGFFF
+396 PWWSLGFFL
-405 VEAVVLIVGGLAW
+405 VEAIVLIVGGLAW
-418 NWRDFLVGLLLPIVL
+418 NWRDFLVGLFLPIIL
-433 MIGDVALRRL
+433 MLGDAVISRFQ
-443 RFAPL
+443 FAPL
-448 HLEWWTQR
+448 HIKWWTER
-456 YYTRPNKNNSDFLVL
+456 YDIKFNTNNSDFVVL
-471 QVVVLVSLIC
+471 QVIVLVSLIC
-481 ITATSSWVIRNLL
+481 ITATSSWFIRDLL
-494 DRVSNNPQN
+494 GKVSNNSQN
-503 SLLAILLV
+503 YLLAILLV
-511 TLSFIGVAIACWT
+511 TLSFAGVAIACWT

-559 NGRICQTNAAAEE
+559 NGMICQTNAAAEE
-572 LFQTTVQQLLGKKLN
+572 LFELSVQQLLGQKLN
-587 QLLICYRGKPEE
+587 QLLICYDGKPEQ
-599 WSIRTEQTL
+599 WSIRSEQTL
-608 KINQGLRIV
+608 KINKGLRIV
-617 EATISQPF
+617 ESTVSRPF
-625 NAQQREYV
+625 NPQLREYI
-633 VIVRDITK
+633 VIVRDITQ
-641 RKLVEE
+641 RKLAEE
-647 ELVQYRYQLEQMVLE
+647 ELVQYRSHLEQLVLE

-681 QQAQEQLLHNS
+681 QEAQEQLLHNT

-706 MERVQRAIE
+706 IERVQQSIE
-715 RTKHQPKNYLF
+715 RTKQEKNYLF

-756 HRLKSVLRVV
+756 HRLKSVVRSG

-783 IEDISTA
+783 IDDINTA

-797 KKVLALPFQL
+797 NKVLSLPFQL
-807 NEHRVFTNVSIGIA
+807 NEHRVFTNTSIGIA
-821 LSKADYEQAA
+821 LSKPDYQQAA
-831 QILRDADVAMYC
+831 QIIRDADAAMYS
-843 AKALGKARYEV
+843 AKGLGKARYEV
-854 FDPKMHEG
+854 FDQKMHEG

-871 ALRHALIK
+871 ALRHALLLQ
-879 QEEFRLDYQ
+879 QEEFRLYYQ
-888 PIVSLTTGKITGFE
+888 PIVSLLTGKIIGFE

-907 YHPERGLISPQDFIP
+907 HHPERGIVSPQDFIP

-935 WVLYEACHQMH
+935 WVLYQACHQMH
-946 TWHQKFPTSLPL
+946 KWHQQFPNSLNL

-967 QITQPDVFKQ
+967 QITHGDIFKQ
-977 VKHILQETGLKPYSL
+977 VKQILQQTGLEPCNL
-992 KLEITETFLMD
+992 KLEITESLLMD
-1003 NFELATTVLS
+1003 NFDLANTVLS
-1013 QLTELNVE
+1013 QLTELDVE
-1021 MHMDD
+1021 LHMDD
-1026 FGTGYSSLSYIHR
+1026 FGTGYSSLNYLHR
-1039 LPIKTLKIDRSFVT
+1039 LPIKTIKIDRSFVN

-1085 TVDQL
+1085 TIEQL

-1105 FLPPMESAEVEIL
+1105 FLPPLESAEVETL
-1118 LAANL
+1118 LAANFWR
-1123 CNKNFLKR
+1123 KDFLNN

>member
-1 MLTNNS
+1 MITKDS
-7 VQAEADKNQSLVIR
+7 VQTDHNQRLVMR

-56 AILVWLFGTI
+56 AILVWFVGTI
-66 ISFLLNL
+66 ISVLLNF

-81 WPDVAGGTP
+81 WSDVAGGTP

-135 TLGISCPETL
+135 TLGIVCPETF
-145 LKVVFTAIPFIVAFS
+145 LKVIFTAIPFIVALS
-160 GSRALALLHL
+160 GTRALALLHL

-176 ILLLLLFCIQGVIW
+176 ILLLFLFCIQGVAW
-190 LGFSTA
+190 LSLSTA
-196 SLEFTPT
+196 SFKLLLTNT
-203 STHSL
+203 ASL
-208 SFEEWAKWFFLASYS
+208 TFAEWAKWFFLASYS
-223 IYACETTSSFVA
+223 IFACETTSSFVA
-235 DSHHPYKT
+235 DSRNPDKT
-243 LRFLTVAAWL
+243 LKFLTVAAWL
-253 IPPVFLGASWVL
+253 IPPVFLGSSWIL
-265 MCSAPNPTIGDDAFL
+265 TCSGSNPIIGDDTFL
-280 NMVAASKPFWG
+280 NLLAASLPFWG
-291 ENASFLVTLLITVSC
+291 EHAFFLVTLLITVSC

-327 RQLSPIFALV
+327 GQLSEIFTVV
-337 SRQGVLGPAILIT
+337 SPQGVLGPAILVT
-350 FLLSLLCLNLG
+350 FILSLLCLNFG

-371 TCYLV
+371 TCYLL

-384 LWLCRGKPQVLW
+384 LWLCRGQPHVLW

-405 VEAVVLIVGGLAW
+405 LEGVVLIVGGLAW
-418 NWRDFLVGLLLPIVL
+418 NWRDFLVGLLLPLVL
-433 MIGDVALRRL
+433 IAADIGIRRL
-443 RFAPL
+443 KIAPL
-448 HLEWWTQR
+448 RSKWWI
-456 YYTRPNKNNSDFLVL
+456 PNHGAKSSINNSDFVVL
-471 QVVVLVSLIC
+471 QIIVLVSLIC
-481 ITATSSWVIRNLL
+481 ITATSSWLIRDLL
-494 DRVSNNPQN
+494 DRFPDDNHH

-511 TLSFIGVAIACWT
+511 TFSFAGVAIACWT
-524 TLPQIVAIDE
+524 TLPQIIAMDE
-534 ARKQAKNLFITT
+534 ARKQARNLFITT

-559 NGRICQTNAAAEE
+559 NGKISQTNAAAEE
-572 LFQTTVQQLLGKKLN
+572 LFQISVQQLVGKNLN
-587 QLLICYRGKPEE
+587 QLLTCYRGKPDK
-599 WSIRTEQTL
+599 WSIRSEQTL
-608 KINQGLRIV
+608 KINKRIRILESTV
-617 EATISQPF
+617 SRSF
-625 NAQQREYV
+625 NPQLREYV

-641 RKLVEE
+641 RKLAEE
-647 ELVQYRYQLEQMVLE
+647 ELVQYRFQLEQLVLE

-674 EQDIIKR
+674 QQDIIKR
-681 QQAQEQLLHNS
+681 QEAQEQLLHNS
-692 LHDGLTGLPNQRLF
+692 LHDGLTGLPNQSLF
-706 MERVQRAIE
+706 IQHVQQAIE
-715 RTKHQPKNYLF
+715 RSKQQNNYLF

-737 VVNDSLGHLLGNQ
+737 IVNDSLGHLLGNK

-756 HRLKSVLRVV
+756 HRLKSVVRME

-776 FTILIEE
+776 FTILIQE
-783 IEDISTA
+783 IDDINSA
-790 IQVAERI
+790 IQIAERI

-807 NEHRVFTNVSIGIA
+807 NEHRVFTNASIGIA
-821 LSKADYEQAA
+821 FSNTNYDQAA
-831 QILRDADVAMYC
+831 QIIRDADVAMYS

-854 FDPKMHEG
+854 FNQKMHES

-871 ALRHALIK
+871 SLRHALLLK
-879 QEEFRLDYQ
+879 QEEFRLYYQ

-907 YHPERGLISPQDFIP
+907 HHPERGIISPQDFIP

-927 GMIVSIGQ
+927 GMILNIGQ
-935 WVLYEACHQMH
+935 WVLYEACQQMH
-946 TWHQKFPTSLPL
+946 TWHQQFPSSLHL

-967 QITQPDVFKQ
+967 QITQADVFKQ
-977 VKHILQETGLKPYSL
+977 VKHILQETGLEPCSL
-992 KLEITETFLMD
+992 KLEITESLLMD
-1003 NFELATTVLS
+1003 NFELATIVLS
-1013 QLTELNVE
+1013 ELTALNIEL
-1021 MHMDD
+1021 HMDD
-1026 FGTGYSSLSYIHR
+1026 FGTGYSSLNYLHR
-1039 LPIKTLKIDRSFVT
+1039 LPIKTLKIDRSFVS

-1060 NLEIVRAIV
+1060 NLEIIRAIV

-1074 LNMSVTAEGIE
+1074 LNISVTAEGIE
-1085 TVDQL
+1085 TVEQL

-1105 FLPPMESAEVEIL
+1105 FLPPVESAEVGIL
-1118 LAANL
+1118 LAADF
-1123 CNKNFLKR
+1123 CSRNFLKN

>member
-7 VQAEADKNQSLVIR
+7 VQAEKNQHLIIR

-56 AILVWLFGTI
+56 AILVWFFGTI

-81 WPDVAGGTP
+81 WSDVAGGTP

-127 NLIKVNFE
+127 NLIKGNFDQI
-135 TLGISCPETL
+135 GISCPETL
-145 LKVVFTAIPFIVAFS
+145 LKVAFTAIPFIVAFS

-176 ILLLLLFCIQGVIW
+176 ILLLLLFCTQGVIW
-190 LGFSTA
+190 LASSTT
-196 SLEFTPT
+196 SFKFILT

-208 SFEEWAKWFFLASYS
+208 SFEEWLKWFFLASYS

-235 DSHHPYKT
+235 DSRHPYKT
-243 LRFLTVAAWL
+243 LRFLSVAAWL
-253 IPPVFLGASWVL
+253 IPPVFLGGSWVL
-265 MCSAPNPTIGDDAFL
+265 MCSVQNQKIGDDAFL
-280 NMVAASKPFWG
+280 ILVAASKPFWG
-291 ENASFLVTLLITVSC
+291 EYAPFLVTLLISLSC

-327 RQLSPIFALV
+327 RQLSPIFAVV
-337 SRQGVLGPAILIT
+337 SRQGVLGPAILVT

-361 NVSQLVTVAG
+361 NIPQLVTVAG
-371 TCYLV
+371 TCYLM

-384 LWLCRGKPQVLW
+384 LWLCRDQPQVLW

-418 NWRDFLVGLLLPIVL
+418 NWRDFSVGLLLPIVL
-433 MIGDVALRRL
+433 IIGDVALRRL

-448 HLEWWTQR
+448 HPEWWTQH
-456 YYTRPNKNNSDFLVL
+456 YDTRFSKNNPDFVVL
-471 QVVVLVSLIC
+471 QVIVLVLLIC
-481 ITATSSWVIRNLL
+481 ITATSSWVLRNLL
-494 DRVSNNPQN
+494 DKVSNNPQN

-511 TLSFIGVAIACWT
+511 TLSFSGVAIACWT

-546 LDTVPDTVLVLDE
+546 LNTVPDTVLVLNE
-559 NGRICQTNAAAEE
+559 NGIICQTNAAAEE
-572 LFQTTVQQLLGKKLN
+572 LFQTTVQQLLGQNLN
-587 QLLICYRGKPEE
+587 QLLICYRGKPEQ
-599 WSIRTEQTL
+599 WSIRSEQTL
-608 KINQGLRIV
+608 KINQSLRIV
-617 EATISQPF
+617 ESTISQPF
-625 NAQQREYV
+625 NSQLREYV

-647 ELVQYRYQLEQMVLE
+647 ELIQYRYQLEQMVLE

-681 QQAQEQLLHNS
+681 QQTQEQLLHNS
-692 LHDGLTGLPNQRLF
+692 LHDGLTGLPNQPLF
-706 MERVQRAIE
+706 LKRVQWAIE
-715 RTKHQPKNYLF
+715 RTKQQNNYLF

-737 VVNDSLGHLLGNQ
+737 VVNDSLGHLIGNQ

-756 HRLKSVLRVV
+756 RRLKSVLRVG

-776 FTILIEE
+776 FTILVEE

-790 IQVAERI
+790 IQIAERI
-797 KKVLALPFQL
+797 KRVLALPFQL
-807 NEHRVFTNVSIGIA
+807 NEHRVFTNASIGIA
-821 LSKADYEQAA
+821 LSKADYHQAA
-831 QILRDADVAMYC
+831 QILRDADLAMYY

-854 FDPKMHEG
+854 FDQKMHEG
-862 ASLLLELET
+862 ASSLLELET
-871 ALRHALIK
+871 ALRNALLK

-888 PIVSLTTGKITGFE
+888 PIISLTTGKIIGFE

-907 YHPERGLISPQDFIP
+907 HHPKRGLISPQDFIP

-927 GMIVSIGQ
+927 GMIVTIGR
-935 WVLYEACHQMH
+935 WVLYQACQQMH
-946 TWHQKFPTSLPL
+946 IWHKQFPTSLPL

-977 VKHILQETGLKPYSL
+977 VKHILQETGLKPCNL
-992 KLEITETFLMD
+992 KLEITETLLMD

-1013 QLTELNVE
+1013 QLTALNIEL
-1021 MHMDD
+1021 HMDD
-1026 FGTGYSSLSYIHR
+1026 FGTGYSSLSYLHR
-1039 LPIKTLKIDRSFVT
+1039 LPIKTLKIDRSFVS

-1060 NLEIVRAIV
+1060 NLEIIRAIV

-1085 TVDQL
+1085 TVEQL

-1105 FLPPMESAEVEIL
+1105 FLPPMGSAEVEIL

-1123 CNKNFLKR
+1123 CGKNFLKR

>member
-1 MLTNNS
+1 MVTNNS
-7 VQAEADKNQSLVIR
+7 VQAETNHHLVIR

-29 ETWGF
+29 ETWSF

-56 AILVWLFGTI
+56 AILVWFFGTI

-96 LKNFPGLG
+96 LNNFPTLG
-104 RYVALGYFFSWA
+104 RYIALGYYFSWA

-135 TLGISCPETL
+135 PLGISCPETL

-176 ILLLLLFCIQGVIW
+176 ILLLFLFCAEGVIW
-190 LGFSTA
+190 LAFSTA
-196 SLEFTPT
+196 SFKLIPT

-235 DSHHPYKT
+235 DSRHPYKT
-243 LRFLTVAAWL
+243 LKFLSIAAWL
-253 IPPVFLGASWVL
+253 IPPVFLGGSWVL
-265 MCSAPNPTIGDDAFL
+265 MCSAQNPTIGDDAFL
-280 NMVAASKPFWG
+280 NLVAASKPFWG
-291 ENASFLVTLLITVSC
+291 EHASFLVTLLITVSC

-337 SRQGVLGPAILIT
+337 SPQGVLGPAILAT
-350 FLLSLLCLNLG
+350 FLISLLCLNLG

-371 TCYLV
+371 TCYLM

-396 PWWSLGFFF
+396 PWWSLGFFLI
-405 VEAVVLIVGGLAW
+405 EAVVLILGGLAW

-433 MIGDVALRRL
+433 IIGDVELGRL

-448 HLEWWTQR
+448 HPEWWIQR
-456 YYTRPNKNNSDFLVL
+456 YYSRSSRNNPDFVVL
-471 QVVVLVSLIC
+471 QVIVLVSLIC
-481 ITATSSWVIRNLL
+481 ITATSSWVLRDLL
-494 DRVSNNPQN
+494 DRVSNNPHN

-511 TLSFIGVAIACWT
+511 TLSFTGVAIACWT

-546 LDTVPDTVLVLDE
+546 LHTVPDTVLVLDE
-559 NGRICQTNAAAEE
+559 NGTICQTNAAAEE
-572 LFQTTVQQLLGKKLN
+572 LFQTNIQQLLGQNLN
-587 QLLICYRGKPEE
+587 QLLICYRGKPEQ
-599 WSIRTEQTL
+599 WSIRSEQTL
-608 KINQGLRIV
+608 KVNQSLRIV
-617 EATISQPF
+617 ESTISQPF
-625 NAQQREYV
+625 NSQLREYV
-633 VIVRDITK
+633 VIIRDITK
-641 RKLVEE
+641 RKLVEK

-706 MERVQRAIE
+706 LERVQRAIE
-715 RTKHQPKNYLF
+715 LTKQQNNYLF

-756 HRLKSVLRVV
+756 HRLKSVLRIG

-783 IEDISTA
+783 IDDISTA

-807 NEHRVFTNVSIGIA
+807 NEHRVFTNASIGIA
-821 LSKADYEQAA
+821 LSKADYKQAA
-831 QILRDADVAMYC
+831 QILRDADVAMYY
-843 AKALGKARYEV
+843 AKSLGKARYEV
-854 FDPKMHEG
+854 FDPKMHES

-871 ALRHALIK
+871 ALRNALLK
-879 QEEFRLDYQ
+879 QEEFRLYYQ
-888 PIVSLTTGKITGFE
+888 PIISLTTGKIIGFE

-907 YHPERGLISPQDFIP
+907 HHPEQGIISPQDFIP

-935 WVLYEACHQMH
+935 WVLYEACRQMH
-946 TWHQKFPTSLPL
+946 RWHKQFPTSLPL
-958 TISVNFSGK
+958 TINVNFSSK

-977 VKHILQETGLKPYSL
+977 VKHILQQTGLKPCSL
-992 KLEITETFLMD
+992 KLEITETLLMD

-1013 QLTELNVE
+1013 QLTALNVE
-1021 MHMDD
+1021 LHMDD
-1026 FGTGYSSLSYIHR
+1026 FGTGYSSLSYLHR
-1039 LPIKTLKIDRSFVT
+1039 LPIKTLKIDRSFVS

-1060 NLEIVRAIV
+1060 NLEIIRAIV

-1074 LNMSVTAEGIE
+1074 LNMSVTAEGVE
-1085 TVDQL
+1085 TVEQL

-1123 CNKNFLKR
+1123 CCKNFLKT